1 MSKLS
6 CVLGGSQPF
15 SSTSTN
21 LLGTRSGSY
30 KTCLAAG
37 KTSGQVFPRARA
49 GVQLW
54 SLSPVPQAG
63 KALPCLS
70 HAVLQSGAD
79 YGFLVSQNTKL
90 LSALEDL
97 RHRCS
102 SLAEENSLLR
112 RSCFPQTEEKVK
124 HLKRKNAELAVI
136 AKRLEERARKL
147 QEANLKV
154 VTAPVPLKGSSLELC
169 KKAFACQR
177 AKDLTEQ
184 ASALLAKDKQIEA
197 LQQECRELQ
206 AKLTAGKELSR
217 GMSNVSSSS
226 IFVKTGFHNQ
236 ILYICMDMQDDP
248 RCLNVIEFDRLLRES
263 QREVLRLQR
272 QIALKNFKECLRS
285 SKTSSGDTLPGAAAH
300 MGAPVPT
307 LNTCVKGSP
316 LPKEAGLGDP
326 ALGGEAH
333 RKETEYVS
341 DVVCTRCGSHPPQT
355 GAVLVSKMS
364 SSSARSH
371 RARGTLLAA
380 HCSTGMLSHGRGSV
394 PIIFPGTGL
403 LCCTFQPMKPGNPHL
418 LKTRIFGVYVSSDTG
433 SQGAGPVSR
442 RAALRSGARPGVFP
456 APAARPGPARPP
468 LGGRSGTARQ
478 IRAASGR
485 RLPAGGPRS
494 RQVEPGVQ
502 LLGPASEGHENFPP
516 KNAVTD
522 QESSQQIQQLEF
534 ELKKKRK
541 KCENLEHEV
550 RKKHKR
556 CKELEIQLQEVQSE
570 NARLAEENLQLNEK
584 AGWAGQV
591 KSENADLK
599 LQVVLVTKERDSVI
613 QTNQGLQTKLEN
625 LEQVLKHMRNV
636 AERRQQLEVEHKE
649 ALLVLQEK
657 QEEVRRLQQAQA
669 EAKREHEGAVQLLEA
684 RIKDLEDQCRSQTE
698 QFSLLSE
705 ELKQFRLQTGK
716 IDLLTSTLVTSELPL
731 ALCSS
736 TPQPCWEK
744 ESTVPG
750 LLTHQSTKKV
760 QNGETESEL
769 SQRVPDATVGSPAA
783 ATSSQK
789 QAKKVESQS
798 NSSKSES
805 MQNSPKSCPT
815 PEVDTASEVEEL
827 DVDSISLMP
836 EPGSQG
842 PAKIQVFLARYS
854 YNPFDGPNENPEAE
868 LPLTAGEYIYI
879 YGDMD
884 EDGFFEGELM
894 DGRRG
899 LVPSNFVER
908 VSDDDLM
915 TFLPSEL
922 NDLTHS
928 SYQEK
933 SFVSA
938 STSSGDKSDFSIEES
953 SISPLASRAEGDQ
966 EEPVSHT
973 AVPYPRKLTLIKQL
987 ARSIVVGWEPPLL
1000 PAGCPDIQSYN
1011 IYVDEEL
1018 RQNVKSGFQT
1028 KAVIEKLDL
1037 KTKAYR
1043 VSVQTVT
1050 EQGRSDKL
1058 RCTFFV
1064 GQDFCVAPSMPKV
1077 RSVTATSAEVMW
1089 LPCNSNYNHAVYLN
1103 GEECDITKPGVYWY
1117 TFRNLQ
1123 PSTQYVAKLE
1133 ARPLKTPWEE
1143 VPEGQEQNSAVIYF
1157 TTPLAG
1163 TPDAPLD
1170 VQVEAGP
1177 SPGILVI
1184 SWLPVTIDAEGSS
1197 NGVRVTGY
1205 AVYADGQKAIEVT
1218 SPTAGSVL
1226 VDLSQLQMFQVCR
1239 EVSVRTMSLYGE
1251 SVDSVP
1257 AQISSVL
1264 LRASHLSSPLDSAVS
1279 TTFTSRLPHGE
1290 PRGSLPARSPPTHQS
1305 AALLL
1310 RQKVP
1315 TASSDAKL
1323 TDLSSSHDSSAQ
1335 SLPEKASSPPHL
1347 SSPGAS
1353 LVQEGTSPQ
1362 GSDAA
1367 QDMKC
1372 LTVPPQQADSTV
1384 LPGEDAE
1391 PVPPKEAELQGLGEG
1406 TEVQME
1412 QHVTKAPEVESLS
1425 NSSLKIPMDTCHA
1438 CSVEE
1443 SSKSPSSE
1451 GEKEANEK
1459 HLSPEPLPS
1468 SSQAEGTEGT
1478 FRDAN
1483 TGSSCQEFLR
1493 VSSGKEVMKEMS
1505 RVKRE
1510 QEEKMSEMGRR
1521 QLTLFA
1527 EHNRS
1532 SDLSDILEEEE
1543 EDELSSEA
1551 LEEKKWDQRAPC
1563 YRENGEKMDL
1573 CDTDSDEEI
1582 LERILELP
1590 LQMNHSKKLFSI
1602 PEVTEDEDED
1612 EDVKCVTEEKVD
1624 SQDSLETLTFHSGA
1638 TEKPLNI
1645 KEPFRKADGS
1655 NTSTDL
1661 SAQTL
1666 WKEHGV
1672 KESRGD
1678 ADHVNPAFVQLAW
1691 SQKKTNWNQ
1700 ENDLMS
1706 GPGASPAWSKRKGN
1720 NYREKIRSR
1729 PEMGRKRQN
1738 NLMEHCSRLLG
1749 NCSQMGGGLYRAP
1762 SLREELNIVSSAG
1775 GKEEFDMYSR
1785 ARQGTL
1791 QKKHVKAMVSGFAE
1805 PTVRAR
1811 HCSSQRNLEI
1821 DIEYDSEDDQ
1831 DSTCASPP
1839 ESRLWP
1845 ERSQSRQGDWSDCSS
1860 QSEVAHIDGRRDLTR
1875 LEMMEEQSMEWAG
1888 SPSWHLQ
1895 SFCREKEAL
1904 RCESSSEEQGW
1915 ELDCKSPGWRR
1926 RLEHPLKGIHST
1938 SLHKRTSGS
1947 KDPRGQELPGTARQP
1962 PSRRGNRSIRRSQMQ
1977 KPFLSS
1983 PDPPRS
1989 TTSETSV
1996 KDDGIRIFV
2005 ALFDYDPVSMSP
2017 NPDAAEEELPFKEG
2031 QILKVSGDKD
2041 ADGFY
2046 RGECAGREGYIPCN
2060 MVSEVQVENNE
2071 IKKQLLKQGF
2081 LPGNTPLESI
2091 GNGTFSPPPR
2101 RQTVPPPKPRRS
2113 KKGLDKQE
2121 EYKSHPGQKHKDFEA
2136 ELLTPRSMVAVFDY
2150 NPKESS
2156 PNADVEAELTF
2167 SAGDVITVFG
2177 SMDDDGFYYG
2187 ELNQQ
2192 RGLVPSNFLEAVTSD
2207 GGMVEEPH
2215 SKDKE
2220 TFPLSAESQLN
2231 LHGSVDQSDSSPT
2244 PPPPPPSCLVM
2255 GEQCPEQASLAVLKC
2270 SDVPGQSKKKRGFFF
2285 KGKKL
2290 FKKLGTSKKN

>member
-1 MSKLS
+1 MDPEPPQTGHAVPVASASPDVAL
-6 CVLGGSQPF
+6 LTDTREGAGGGGDSAPRVAPGRERDDAPRPPEDSPSPDPQLVRP
-15 SSTSTN
+15 
-21 LLGTRSGSY
+21 
-30 KTCLAAG
+30 
-37 KTSGQVFPRARA
+37 PRAMEGLGRERPD
-49 GVQLW
+49 G
-54 SLSPVPQAG
+54 PP
-63 KALPCLS
+63 
-70 HAVLQSGAD
+70 QSGAD
-79 YGFLVSQNTKL
+79 YSFLVSQNMKL

-102 SLAEENSLLR
+102 SLTEENSLLR
-112 RSCFPQTEEKVK
+112 RSCFPETEEKVK

-169 KKAFACQR
+169 KKAFARQR

-206 AKLTAGKELSR
+206 AKLIAGK
-217 GMSNVSSSS
+217 G
-226 IFVKTGFHNQ
+226 
-236 ILYICMDMQDDP
+236 DP
-248 RCLNVIEFDRLLRES
+248 RCLNVVEFDRLLRES
-263 QREVLRLQR
+263 QKEVLRLQR
-272 QIALKNFKECLRS
+272 QIALKNFKECLRP
-285 SKTSSGDTLPGAAAH
+285 SKGSSGGSLPSAASCPGPA
-300 MGAPVPT
+300 
-307 LNTCVKGSP
+307 LNACSKDSP
-316 LPKEAGLGDP
+316 AAKEVCSGGP
-326 ALGGEAH
+326 ALGGAAH
-333 RKETEYVS
+333 GKVRQAGQQPDSLATSLLDSLLLAGNLSE
-341 DVVCTRCGSHPPQT
+341 C
-355 GAVLVSKMS
+355 MS
-364 SSSARSH
+364 SRW
-371 RARGTLLAA
+371 RAGFQTP
-380 HCSTGMLSHGRGSV
+380 GEGSV
-394 PIIFPGTGL
+394 A
-403 LCCTFQPMKPGNPHL
+403 
-418 LKTRIFGVYVSSDTG
+418 S
-433 SQGAGPVSR
+433 
-442 RAALRSGARPGVFP
+442 RSGVRRWRRKARLPPGA
-456 APAARPGPARPP
+456 APSPARPP
-468 LGGRSGTARQ
+468 CPQPGPPVTALGLPQRPRCEAGPRLACPIPACPAPPRPQCSGPA
-478 IRAASGR
+478 IPAAPPPPASR
-485 RLPAGGPRS
+485 TPAGK
-494 RQVEPGVQ
+494 VEPGV
-502 LLGPASEGHENFPP
+502 LPLGPALEGHENFPP
-516 KNAVTD
+516 KNAVAD

-591 KSENADLK
+591 ESENADLK

-613 QTNQGLQTKLEN
+613 QRNQGLQTKLEN
-625 LEQVLKHMRNV
+625 LEQVLKHMRDV
-636 AERRQQLEVEHKE
+636 AERRQLLEAEHKE

-669 EAKREHEGAVQLLEA
+669 EAKREHEGAVQLLESTLDCMQA
-684 RIKDLEDQCRSQTE
+684 RVKDLEDQCRSQTE
-698 QFSLLSE
+698 QFSLLSQ

-736 TPQPCWEK
+736 TPQPHWEK
-744 ESTVPG
+744 DSPG
-750 LLTHQSTKKV
+750 PALLAHQSIKKV
-760 QNGETESEL
+760 HNEETNESES
-769 SQRVPDATVGSPAA
+769 SQRVPEAAVGSPVSTA
-783 ATSSQK
+783 SSQK
-789 QAKKVESQS
+789 QAKKAESQS
-798 NSSKSES
+798 SSSKSES
-805 MQNSPKSCPT
+805 MQNSSKSCPT
-815 PEVDTASEVEEL
+815 PEVDTASEMEEL

-836 EPGSQG
+836 DPGSQG
-842 PAKIQVFLARYS
+842 PAKLQVFLARYS

-908 VSDDDLM
+908 VSDDDLV
-915 TFLPSEL
+915 TVLPSEL

-953 SISPLASRAEGDQ
+953 SISPLVSRAEGDQ
-966 EEPVSHT
+966 EERVSHT

-987 ARSIVVGWEPPLL
+987 ARSIVVGWEPPLM

-1043 VSVQTVT
+1043 VSVQSVT
-1050 EQGRSDKL
+1050 EKGSSDKL
-1058 RCTFFV
+1058 RCTFYV
-1064 GQDFCVAPSMPKV
+1064 GQDLCVAPTMLKV
-1077 RSVTATSAEVMW
+1077 RNVTATSAEVTW

-1117 TFRNLQ
+1117 TFCNLQ
-1123 PSTQYVAKLE
+1123 PNTQYVAKLE
-1133 ARPLKTPWEE
+1133 ARPLKTLWEE
-1143 VPEGQEQNSAVIYF
+1143 VSEGQEQNSAVIHF

-1170 VQVEAGP
+1170 VQVEVGP

-1264 LRASHLSSPLDSAVS
+1264 LRASHRSSPSDSAVS
-1279 TTFTSRLPHGE
+1279 TTLTSRLPCGE
-1290 PRGSLPARSPPTHQS
+1290 SRGSLPARSPPTHQT

-1315 TASSDAKL
+1315 TDSSDAKL
-1323 TDLSSSHDSSAQ
+1323 TDLSSSHDGSAQ
-1335 SLPEKASSPPHL
+1335 SLPEKASLVLQLSP
-1347 SSPGAS
+1347 SSAS
-1353 LVQEGTSPQ
+1353 LVHTSGTSLQ
-1362 GSDAA
+1362 GSDTA
-1367 QDMKC
+1367 QDKKC
-1372 LTVPPQQADSTV
+1372 LTVSPQQASSTK
-1384 LPGEDAE
+1384 LLGEGTE
-1391 PVPPKEAELQGLGEG
+1391 PVSSREAELKSLGEG
-1406 TEVQME
+1406 TEVLME
-1412 QHVTKAPEVESLS
+1412 QNVNKMPELESPT
-1425 NSSLKIPMDTCHA
+1425 NASLMIRMETCHT
-1438 CSVEE
+1438 CTVEE
-1443 SSKSPSSE
+1443 SPKSPSAE
-1451 GEKEANEK
+1451 RETEAKEKN
-1459 HLSPEPLPS
+1459 LSPEPLPS
-1468 SSQAEGTEGT
+1468 PSQAEEMEGT
-1478 FRDAN
+1478 SRDASVG
-1483 TGSSCQEFLR
+1483 GSSCQEFLR
-1493 VSSGKEVMKEMS
+1493 LSPSKEVMKEMS

-1510 QEEKMSEMGRR
+1510 QEEKMSEIGRR
-1521 QLTLFA
+1521 QLTLFT

-1543 EDELSSEA
+1543 EDELSSET
-1551 LEEKKWDQRAPC
+1551 LDEKKWDPREPC

-1590 LQMNHSKKLFSI
+1590 LQKNHSKKLFSI

-1612 EDVKCVTEEKVD
+1612 EDEKCVTEEKENP
-1624 SQDSLETLTFHSGA
+1624 QGSLEAPTYIAGRS
-1638 TEKPLNI
+1638 EKPLSTQD
-1645 KEPFRKADGS
+1645 PFPKADGS
-1655 NTSTDL
+1655 DSSPDL
-1661 SAQTL
+1661 SAQTP
-1666 WKEHGV
+1666 WEEQTAKG
-1672 KESRGD
+1672 SRGG
-1678 ADHVNPAFVQLAW
+1678 ADHVSPSW
-1691 SQKKTNWNQ
+1691 SQKRTNWNWGYQ
-1700 ENDLMS
+1700 ENDLKS
-1706 GPGASPAWSKRKGN
+1706 GSGTSPTRSKKGN
-1720 NYREKIRSR
+1720 NYREKIRGR

-1738 NLMEHCSRLLG
+1738 DFTEHCSRLLG

-1762 SLREELNIVSSAG
+1762 SLREELNIVSSSA
-1775 GKEEFDMYSR
+1775 GKEGFDAYTR
-1785 ARQGTL
+1785 ARQSASRRNHGKT
-1791 QKKHVKAMVSGFAE
+1791 MVSGFAE
-1805 PTVRAR
+1805 PAGMAA
-1811 HCSSQRNLEI
+1811 HCSSSRSLEI

-1831 DSTCASPP
+1831 DSTCSSPP

-1845 ERSQSRQGDWSDCSS
+1845 ERAQNCQGEWSDCSS
-1860 QSEVAHIDGRRDLTR
+1860 QSEVFHTGGRRNLTR
-1875 LEMMEEQSMEWAG
+1875 LERVEEQGMEWAG
-1888 SPSWHLQ
+1888 SPSRRLQ
-1895 SFCREKEAL
+1895 SFCQEKEAL

-1915 ELDCKSPGWRR
+1915 EQDCKSPGWRR
-1926 RLEHPLKGIHST
+1926 RLEHPWKGIRST
-1938 SLHKRTSGS
+1938 SLHKRASGN
-1947 KDPRGQELPGTARQP
+1947 KDPRGQELPGSAAWQT
-1962 PSRRGNRSIRRSQMQ
+1962 PSRRGNRSLQRSQMQ
-1977 KPFLSS
+1977 KPSLSS
-1983 PDPPRS
+1983 PGPPRS
-1989 TTSETSV
+1989 SASETTV
-1996 KDDGIRIFV
+1996 EDDGIRIFV

-2031 QILKVSGDKD
+2031 QILKVCGDKD

-2071 IKKQLLKQGF
+2071 IKMQLLKQGF
-2081 LPGNTPLESI
+2081 LPADPPTESI
-2091 GNGTFSPPPR
+2091 E
-2101 RQTVPPPKPRRS
+2101 
-2113 KKGLDKQE
+2113 LDKQE
-2121 EYKSHPGQKHKDFEA
+2121 KYKSHPGQKHQDFEA

-2156 PNADVEAELTF
+2156 PNADAEAELTF
-2167 SAGDVITVFG
+2167 SAGDIITVFG

-2207 GGMVEEPH
+2207 GDVVEELH
-2215 SKDKE
+2215 SKDKD
-2220 TFPLSAESQLN
+2220 TFLLSAESQR
-2231 LHGSVDQSDSSPT
+2231 
-2244 PPPPPPSCLVM
+2244 M
-2255 GEQCPEQASLAVLKC
+2255 R
-2270 SDVPGQSKKKRGFFF
+2270 KRRVQ
-2285 KGKKL
+2285 
-2290 FKKLGTSKKN
+2290 

>member
-1 MSKLS
+1 
-6 CVLGGSQPF
+6 
-15 SSTSTN
+15 
-21 LLGTRSGSY
+21 
-30 KTCLAAG
+30 
-37 KTSGQVFPRARA
+37 
-49 GVQLW
+49 
-54 SLSPVPQAG
+54 
-63 KALPCLS
+63 
-70 HAVLQSGAD
+70 
-79 YGFLVSQNTKL
+79 NTKL

-147 QEANLKV
+147 QEANLRV

-169 KKAFACQR
+169 KKAFARQR

-206 AKLTAGKELSR
+206 AKLIAGK
-217 GMSNVSSSS
+217 
-226 IFVKTGFHNQ
+226 
-236 ILYICMDMQDDP
+236 DDP

-285 SKTSSGDTLPGAAAH
+285 SKISSGGTLPSAAARL
-300 MGAPVPT
+300 GPPVPM
-307 LNTCVKGSP
+307 LNTCIKGSP
-316 LPKEAGLGDP
+316 LPKEARLGDP

-333 RKETEYVS
+333 RE
-341 DVVCTRCGSHPPQT
+341 
-355 GAVLVSKMS
+355 
-364 SSSARSH
+364 
-371 RARGTLLAA
+371 
-380 HCSTGMLSHGRGSV
+380 
-394 PIIFPGTGL
+394 
-403 LCCTFQPMKPGNPHL
+403 
-418 LKTRIFGVYVSSDTG
+418 
-433 SQGAGPVSR
+433 
-442 RAALRSGARPGVFP
+442 
-456 APAARPGPARPP
+456 
-468 LGGRSGTARQ
+468 
-478 IRAASGR
+478 
-485 RLPAGGPRS
+485 
-494 RQVEPGVQ
+494 
-502 LLGPASEGHENFPP
+502 
-516 KNAVTD
+516 
-522 QESSQQIQQLEF
+522 EF

-591 KSENADLK
+591 ESENADLK
-599 LQVVLVTKERDSVI
+599 LQVVLVTEERDSVI

-669 EAKREHEGAVQLLEA
+669 EAKREHEGAVQLLESTLDCMQA
-684 RIKDLEDQCRSQTE
+684 RVKDLEDQCRSQTE
-698 QFSLLSE
+698 QFSLLSQ

-736 TPQPCWEK
+736 TPQPHWEK
-744 ESTVPG
+744 ETDE
-750 LLTHQSTKKV
+750 L
-760 QNGETESEL
+760 ES
-769 SQRVPDATVGSPAA
+769 SQRAPDATLGSPVA

-815 PEVDTASEVEEL
+815 PEVDTASEMEEL

-842 PAKIQVFLARYS
+842 PAKLQVFLARYS

-953 SISPLASRAEGDQ
+953 SISPLASRADGDQ

-1037 KTKAYR
+1037 KAKAYR
-1043 VSVQTVT
+1043 VSVQSVT
-1050 EQGRSDKL
+1050 EQGSSDKL

-1064 GQDFCVAPSMPKV
+1064 GQDSCVAPTMLKV

-1143 VPEGQEQNSAVIYF
+1143 VPEGQEQNSAVIHF

-1264 LRASHLSSPLDSAVS
+1264 MRASHRSSPSDSAVS
-1279 TTFTSRLPHGE
+1279 TTFTPRLLRGE
-1290 PRGSLPARSPPTHQS
+1290 PRGSLTACSPPTHQT

-1310 RQKVP
+1310 GQKVP
-1315 TASSDAKL
+1315 TDSSDAKL
-1323 TDLSSSHDSSAQ
+1323 TDLSSSHDGSAR
-1335 SLPEKASSPPHL
+1335 SLPEKASLLPHL
-1347 SSPGAS
+1347 SSPSAS
-1353 LVQEGTSPQ
+1353 LVQVLGTSPQ

-1367 QDMKC
+1367 RDKKC
-1372 LTVPPQQADSTV
+1372 LTVPPQQAGSTV
-1384 LPGEDAE
+1384 LPGEGME
-1391 PVPPKEAELQGLGEG
+1391 PVPSREAELQGLGKG
-1406 TEVQME
+1406 TEVQ
-1412 QHVTKAPEVESLS
+1412 
-1425 NSSLKIPMDTCHA
+1425 
-1438 CSVEE
+1438 
-1443 SSKSPSSE
+1443 
-1451 GEKEANEK
+1451 
-1459 HLSPEPLPS
+1459 
-1468 SSQAEGTEGT
+1468 
-1478 FRDAN
+1478 
-1483 TGSSCQEFLR
+1483 
-1493 VSSGKEVMKEMS
+1493 
-1505 RVKRE
+1505 

-1551 LEEKKWDQRAPC
+1551 LEEKNWDQREPC
-1563 YRENGEKMDL
+1563 YQENGEKMDL

-1590 LQMNHSKKLFSI
+1590 LQKNHSKKLFSI

-1612 EDVKCVTEEKVD
+1612 EDEKCVMEEKAD
-1624 SQDSLETLTFHSGA
+1624 PQDSLEKLTYHSGR

-1645 KEPFRKADGS
+1645 KEPFLKADGS
-1655 NTSTDL
+1655 NTSMDL
-1661 SAQTL
+1661 PS
-1666 WKEHGV
+1666 
-1672 KESRGD
+1672 
-1678 ADHVNPAFVQLAW
+1678 
-1691 SQKKTNWNQ
+1691 
-1700 ENDLMS
+1700 
-1706 GPGASPAWSKRKGN
+1706 WSKKKGN

-1738 NLMEHCSRLLG
+1738 DLTEHCSRLLG
-1749 NCSQMGGGLYRAP
+1749 NCSQMGGRLYRAP

-1775 GKEEFDMYSR
+1775 GKEGFDMYSR
-1785 ARQGTL
+1785 AREGTL
-1791 QKKHVKAMVSGFAE
+1791 RKNHMKAVVSGFAE
-1805 PTVRAR
+1805 PAVMAT
-1811 HCSSQRNLEI
+1811 HYSSPRSLEI

-1845 ERSQSRQGDWSDCSS
+1845 ERSQSCQEDWSDCSS
-1860 QSEVAHIDGRRDLTR
+1860 QSEAAHMDGRRDLTR
-1875 LEMMEEQSMEWAG
+1875 LEMMEEQGMEWAG
-1888 SPSWHLQ
+1888 SLSRHLRF
-1895 SFCREKEAL
+1895 FCQEKEAL
-1904 RCESSSEEQGW
+1904 
-1915 ELDCKSPGWRR
+1915 
-1926 RLEHPLKGIHST
+1926 
-1938 SLHKRTSGS
+1938 
-1947 KDPRGQELPGTARQP
+1947 RGQELPGTAAWQAP
-1962 PSRRGNRSIRRSQMQ
+1962 GRRGNKSVRRSQMQ
-1977 KPFLSS
+1977 KPLLSS
-1983 PDPPRS
+1983 PGPPRS

-2031 QILKVSGDKD
+2031 QILKVCGDKD

-2081 LPGNTPLESI
+2081 LPADTPMESI

-2113 KKGLDKQE
+2113 KKAQDILF
-2121 EYKSHPGQKHKDFEA
+2121 YFCPAGQKHKDFEA

-2156 PNADVEAELTF
+2156 PNADVE
-2167 SAGDVITVFG
+2167 
-2177 SMDDDGFYYG
+2177 
-2187 ELNQQ
+2187 
-2192 RGLVPSNFLEAVTSD
+2192 
-2207 GGMVEEPH
+2207 
-2215 SKDKE
+2215 
-2220 TFPLSAESQLN
+2220 
-2231 LHGSVDQSDSSPT
+2231 
-2244 PPPPPPSCLVM
+2244 
-2255 GEQCPEQASLAVLKC
+2255 
-2270 SDVPGQSKKKRGFFF
+2270 
-2285 KGKKL
+2285 
-2290 FKKLGTSKKN
+2290 

>member
-1 MSKLS
+1 LER
-6 CVLGGSQPF
+6 
-15 SSTSTN
+15 TSHRQVAAYRNRQITN
-21 LLGTRSGSY
+21 KRGL
-30 KTCLAAG
+30 
-37 KTSGQVFPRARA
+37 RANRINRKKREICFA
-49 GVQLW
+49 NIIK
-54 SLSPVPQAG
+54 SFA
-63 KALPCLS
+63 
-70 HAVLQSGAD
+70 
-79 YGFLVSQNTKL
+79 
-90 LSALEDL
+90 
-97 RHRCS
+97 
-102 SLAEENSLLR
+102 R

-206 AKLTAGKELSR
+206 AKLIAGK
-217 GMSNVSSSS
+217 
-226 IFVKTGFHNQ
+226 
-236 ILYICMDMQDDP
+236 DDP

-285 SKTSSGDTLPGAAAH
+285 SKISSDSALPSTATRLGPPIP
-300 MGAPVPT
+300 M
-307 LNTCVKGSP
+307 LNTCIKSSP
-316 LPKEAGLGDP
+316 LAKE
-326 ALGGEAH
+326 
-333 RKETEYVS
+333 
-341 DVVCTRCGSHPPQT
+341 
-355 GAVLVSKMS
+355 
-364 SSSARSH
+364 
-371 RARGTLLAA
+371 
-380 HCSTGMLSHGRGSV
+380 
-394 PIIFPGTGL
+394 
-403 LCCTFQPMKPGNPHL
+403 
-418 LKTRIFGVYVSSDTG
+418 
-433 SQGAGPVSR
+433 
-442 RAALRSGARPGVFP
+442 
-456 APAARPGPARPP
+456 
-468 LGGRSGTARQ
+468 
-478 IRAASGR
+478 
-485 RLPAGGPRS
+485 
-494 RQVEPGVQ
+494 
-502 LLGPASEGHENFPP
+502 
-516 KNAVTD
+516 
-522 QESSQQIQQLEF
+522 EF

-556 CKELEIQLQEVQSE
+556 CQELVSILVAYCCEHNGKEEVE
-570 NARLAEENLQLNEK
+570 
-584 AGWAGQV
+584 
-591 KSENADLK
+591 SENADLR

-684 RIKDLEDQCRSQTE
+684 RVKDLEDQCRSQTE
-698 QFSLLSE
+698 QFSLLSQ

-736 TPQPCWEK
+736 TPQPHWEK
-744 ESTVPG
+744 ETDE
-750 LLTHQSTKKV
+750 L
-760 QNGETESEL
+760 ES
-769 SQRVPDATVGSPAA
+769 SQWAPDATLGSPVA
-783 ATSSQK
+783 ATGSQK

-815 PEVDTASEVEEL
+815 PEVDTASEMEEL

-842 PAKIQVFLARYS
+842 PAKLQVFLARYS

-987 ARSIVVGWEPPLL
+987 ARSVVVGWEPPLL

-1043 VSVQTVT
+1043 VSVQSVT
-1050 EQGRSDKL
+1050 EQGSSDKL

-1064 GQDFCVAPSMPKV
+1064 GQDFCVAPTMLKV
-1077 RSVTATSAEVMW
+1077 QSVTATSAEVMW

-1143 VPEGQEQNSAVIYF
+1143 VPEPQEQNSAVIHF

-1205 AVYADGQKAIEVT
+1205 AVYADGQKVIEVT

-1264 LRASHLSSPLDSAVS
+1264 LRASHYSSPSDSAVS
-1279 TTFTSRLPHGE
+1279 TTFTSRLPRGE
-1290 PRGSLPARSPPTHQS
+1290 PRGSLPGRSPPTHQM
-1305 AALLL
+1305 A
-1310 RQKVP
+1310 
-1315 TASSDAKL
+1315 
-1323 TDLSSSHDSSAQ
+1323 
-1335 SLPEKASSPPHL
+1335 
-1347 SSPGAS
+1347 
-1353 LVQEGTSPQ
+1353 
-1362 GSDAA
+1362 
-1367 QDMKC
+1367 
-1372 LTVPPQQADSTV
+1372 
-1384 LPGEDAE
+1384 
-1391 PVPPKEAELQGLGEG
+1391 
-1406 TEVQME
+1406 
-1412 QHVTKAPEVESLS
+1412 
-1425 NSSLKIPMDTCHA
+1425 
-1438 CSVEE
+1438 
-1443 SSKSPSSE
+1443 
-1451 GEKEANEK
+1451 
-1459 HLSPEPLPS
+1459 
-1468 SSQAEGTEGT
+1468 
-1478 FRDAN
+1478 
-1483 TGSSCQEFLR
+1483 
-1493 VSSGKEVMKEMS
+1493 
-1505 RVKRE
+1505 
-1510 QEEKMSEMGRR
+1510 QEEKTSEMGRR

-1543 EDELSSEA
+1543 EDELSSEV
-1551 LEEKKWDQRAPC
+1551 LEEKKWDQRESC

-1590 LQMNHSKKLFSI
+1590 LQKNHSKKLFSI

-1612 EDVKCVTEEKVD
+1612 EDEKCVTEEKAD
-1624 SQDSLETLTFHSGA
+1624 PQDSLETLTYHSGR
-1638 TEKPLNI
+1638 TEKPLDI
-1645 KEPFRKADGS
+1645 KEPFLKADGS

-1666 WKEHGV
+1666 QEEHGV

-1678 ADHVNPAFVQLAW
+1678 
-1691 SQKKTNWNQ
+1691 
-1700 ENDLMS
+1700 
-1706 GPGASPAWSKRKGN
+1706 
-1720 NYREKIRSR
+1720 

-1738 NLMEHCSRLLG
+1738 DLTEHCSRLLG

-1762 SLREELNIVSSAG
+1762 SLREELNVVSSAG
-1775 GKEEFDMYSR
+1775 SKEGFDMYSR
-1785 ARQGTL
+1785 ARQGAL
-1791 QKKHVKAMVSGFAE
+1791 RKNHMKAVVSGFAQ
-1805 PTVRAR
+1805 PAVMSTR
-1811 HCSSQRNLEI
+1811 CSSPRSLEI

-1845 ERSQSRQGDWSDCSS
+1845 ERSQSCQGDWTLFTR
-1860 QSEVAHIDGRRDLTR
+1860 VGRQRLLLT
-1875 LEMMEEQSMEWAG
+1875 LW
-1888 SPSWHLQ
+1888 WFLLQ
-1895 SFCREKEAL
+1895 A
-1904 RCESSSEEQGW
+1904 
-1915 ELDCKSPGWRR
+1915 
-1926 RLEHPLKGIHST
+1926 
-1938 SLHKRTSGS
+1938 SGN
-1947 KDPRGQELPGTARQP
+1947 KDPRGQELSGAAAWQA
-1962 PSRRGNRSIRRSQMQ
+1962 PSRRGKKSVRRNQMQ
-1977 KPFLSS
+1977 KPLLSS
-1983 PDPPRS
+1983 PGEWARGRELGS
-1989 TTSETSV
+1989 RREGGCWKWQGGGYTASETSV
-1996 KDDGIRIFV
+1996 EDDGIRVFV

-2031 QILKVSGDKD
+2031 QILKVCGDKD

-2081 LPGNTPLESI
+2081 LPADTPMESI
-2091 GNGTFSPPPR
+2091 GTNGEGVAVIWDFVLELPAQDILVYFCPA
-2101 RQTVPPPKPRRS
+2101 
-2113 KKGLDKQE
+2113 
-2121 EYKSHPGQKHKDFEA
+2121 GQKHKDVEA

-2167 SAGDVITVFG
+2167 SAGDIITVFG
-2177 SMDDDGFYYG
+2177 SMDDDGFYYVSTG
-2187 ELNQQ
+2187 VGNVLW
-2192 RGLVPSNFLEAVTSD
+2192 
-2207 GGMVEEPH
+2207 
-2215 SKDKE
+2215 
-2220 TFPLSAESQLN
+2220 
-2231 LHGSVDQSDSSPT
+2231 LHLKSLDSI
-2244 PPPPPPSCLVM
+2244 
-2255 GEQCPEQASLAVLKC
+2255 
-2270 SDVPGQSKKKRGFFF
+2270 
-2285 KGKKL
+2285 
-2290 FKKLGTSKKN
+2290 

>member
-1 MSKLS
+1 
-6 CVLGGSQPF
+6 
-15 SSTSTN
+15 
-21 LLGTRSGSY
+21 
-30 KTCLAAG
+30 
-37 KTSGQVFPRARA
+37 
-49 GVQLW
+49 
-54 SLSPVPQAG
+54 
-63 KALPCLS
+63 
-70 HAVLQSGAD
+70 QSGAD
-79 YGFLVSQNTKL
+79 YSFLVSQNTKL

-154 VTAPVPLKGSSLELC
+154 VTAPMPLKGSSLELC
-169 KKAFACQR
+169 KKAFARQR

-206 AKLTAGKELSR
+206 AKLLAGK
-217 GMSNVSSSS
+217 
-226 IFVKTGFHNQ
+226 
-236 ILYICMDMQDDP
+236 DDP
-248 RCLNVIEFDRLLRES
+248 SCLKVIEFDHLLRES

-285 SKTSSGDTLPGAAAH
+285 SKMSA
-300 MGAPVPT
+300 
-307 LNTCVKGSP
+307 GSAMP
-316 LPKEAGLGDP
+316 
-326 ALGGEAH
+326 
-333 RKETEYVS
+333 
-341 DVVCTRCGSHPPQT
+341 
-355 GAVLVSKMS
+355 
-364 SSSARSH
+364 SA
-371 RARGTLLAA
+371 
-380 HCSTGMLSHGRGSV
+380 
-394 PIIFPGTGL
+394 
-403 LCCTFQPMKPGNPHL
+403 
-418 LKTRIFGVYVSSDTG
+418 
-433 SQGAGPVSR
+433 
-442 RAALRSGARPGVFP
+442 
-456 APAARPGPARPP
+456 AARPGPINSC
-468 LGGRSGTARQ
+468 LK
-478 IRAASGR
+478 
-485 RLPAGGPRS
+485 
-494 RQVEPGVQ
+494 GVQ
-502 LLGPASEGHENFPP
+502 ALGPASEGHENFPP
-516 KNAVTD
+516 KNAVTN
-522 QESSQQIQQLEF
+522 QESSKQIQQLEV

-570 NARLAEENLQLNEK
+570 NARLAEENLQLNQK

-591 KSENADLK
+591 ESENADLK

-669 EAKREHEGAVQLLEA
+669 EARREHEGAVQLLESTLDCMQA
-684 RIKDLEDQCRSQTE
+684 RVKDLEDQCRSQTE
-698 QFSLLSE
+698 QFSLLSQ
-705 ELKQFRLQTGK
+705 ELQQFRLQTGK

-736 TPQPCWEK
+736 ASQPRWENA
-744 ESTVPG
+744 VPG
-750 LLTHQSTKKV
+750 LLPDQSTKKV
-760 QNGETESEL
+760 HNEGSDELEL
-769 SQRVPDATVGSPAA
+769 SQRGPNTTVGSPAA
-783 ATSSQK
+783 PTSAQK
-789 QAKKVESQS
+789 HPKKGESQS
-798 NSSKSES
+798 SSSKSES

-842 PAKIQVFLARYS
+842 PAKLQVFLARYS

-915 TFLPSEL
+915 MFLPPEL

-933 SFVSA
+933 SLVST
-938 STSSGDKSDFSIEES
+938 STSSGDKSEFSIEES

-1018 RQNVKSGFQT
+1018 RQNVKSGLQT

-1037 KTKAYR
+1037 HSRAYR

-1050 EQGRSDKL
+1050 EHGSSDKL

-1064 GQDFCVAPSMPKV
+1064 GQDFGIAPTMLKV
-1077 RSVTATSAEVMW
+1077 RSITATSAEVTW
-1089 LPCNSNYNHAVYLN
+1089 LPCNSNYSHGVYLN
-1103 GEECDITKPGVYWY
+1103 GQECDVTKPGVYWY
-1117 TFRNLQ
+1117 TFCNLQ

-1133 ARPLKTPWEE
+1133 ARPMKTPWEE
-1143 VPEGQEQNSAVIYF
+1143 VPKGREQDSAVIHF

-1205 AVYADGQKAIEVT
+1205 AVYADGQKVIEVT

-1239 EVSVRTMSLYGE
+1239 EVSVRTMSQYGE

-1264 LRASHLSSPLDSAVS
+1264 LQSSHCTSPVC
-1279 TTFTSRLPHGE
+1279 TTVPSRLPRWA
-1290 PRGSLPARSPPTHQS
+1290 PRALLPTRSPQHTLCWFVS
-1305 AALLL
+1305 
-1310 RQKVP
+1310 
-1315 TASSDAKL
+1315 
-1323 TDLSSSHDSSAQ
+1323 
-1335 SLPEKASSPPHL
+1335 
-1347 SSPGAS
+1347 
-1353 LVQEGTSPQ
+1353 
-1362 GSDAA
+1362 
-1367 QDMKC
+1367 
-1372 LTVPPQQADSTV
+1372 
-1384 LPGEDAE
+1384 
-1391 PVPPKEAELQGLGEG
+1391 
-1406 TEVQME
+1406 QME
-1412 QHVTKAPEVESLS
+1412 QPRTKAPELGSPTDSGVKLQTE
-1425 NSSLKIPMDTCHA
+1425 TCHV
-1438 CSVEE
+1438 CSVQ
-1443 SSKSPSSE
+1443 
-1451 GEKEANEK
+1451 EAPKGRSADMEREAEK
-1459 HLSPEPLPS
+1459 HLSPEPPS
-1468 SSQAEGTEGT
+1468 SPSHAGGMEDT
-1478 FRDAN
+1478 FQDGN
-1483 TGSSCQEFLR
+1483 TSGSGCQDFLR
-1493 VSSGKEVMKEMS
+1493 LSPGKEVMKEMS

-1510 QEEKMSEMGRR
+1510 QEEKLSEMGRR
-1521 QLTLFA
+1521 QLALFT

-1551 LEEKKWDQRAPC
+1551 LEEKKWGQREPC
-1563 YRENGEKMDL
+1563 SQENGEKMDL

-1590 LQMNHSKKLFSI
+1590 LQKNHSKKLFSI

-1612 EDVKCVTEEKVD
+1612 EDEKAVTEEKTD
-1624 SQDSLETLTFHSGA
+1624 PQDSLETQTYHSGR
-1638 TEKPLNI
+1638 TEKPPNS
-1645 KEPFRKADGS
+1645 KELFLKEDGS
-1655 NTSTDL
+1655 NTSMDV
-1661 SAQTL
+1661 SAQTPQG
-1666 WKEHGV
+1666 EHGA
-1672 KESRGD
+1672 KESRAE
-1678 ADHVNPAFVQLAW
+1678 ADRANPAFGQLSC
-1691 SQKKTNWNQ
+1691 SQKKSHWNWGYQ
-1700 ENDLMS
+1700 ENDPKS
-1706 GPGASPAWSKRKGN
+1706 GSGTSPSWNKKKGN

-1729 PEMGRKRQN
+1729 PEISRKRQSD
-1738 NLMEHCSRLLG
+1738 LTEHCSRLLG
-1749 NCSQMGGGLYRAP
+1749 NCSQMGSGLYRAP
-1762 SLREELNIVSSAG
+1762 SLREELNVVSSAG
-1775 GKEEFDMYSR
+1775 GKEGLDLYSR
-1785 ARQGTL
+1785 AREGTL
-1791 QKKHVKAMVSGFAE
+1791 RKKAPRAVGSGGAE
-1805 PTVRAR
+1805 PAMIAT
-1811 HCSSQRNLEI
+1811 HCPSPRSLEI

-1831 DSTCASPP
+1831 DSTCASSL

-1845 ERSQSRQGDWSDCSS
+1845 ERSQSCQGDWSDYSS
-1860 QSEVAHIDGRRDLTR
+1860 HHKDSRG
-1875 LEMMEEQSMEWAG
+1875 LES
-1888 SPSWHLQ
+1888 
-1895 SFCREKEAL
+1895 
-1904 RCESSSEEQGW
+1904 
-1915 ELDCKSPGWRR
+1915 
-1926 RLEHPLKGIHST
+1926 
-1938 SLHKRTSGS
+1938 
-1947 KDPRGQELPGTARQP
+1947 PGTAAWQA
-1962 PSRRGNRSIRRSQMQ
+1962 PSRRRSRSERRSQMQ
-1977 KPFLSS
+1977 KPLLSS
-1983 PDPPRS
+1983 PGEQERGESAWPMQCWGKADVLSAMFPLCTGLPRS
-1989 TTSETSV
+1989 TAPESSG
-1996 KDDGIRIFV
+1996 KDDGIRVFV

-2031 QILKVSGDKD
+2031 QILKVWGDKD

-2060 MVSEVQVENNE
+2060 MVSEVPVESSE
-2071 IKKQLLKQGF
+2071 LKQQLLKQGF
-2081 LPGNTPLESI
+2081 LPADTESP

-2113 KKGLDKQE
+2113 KKGVQVSARIF
-2121 EYKSHPGQKHKDFEA
+2121 YFSPSGQKHKDIEA
-2136 ELLTPRSMVAVFDY
+2136 ELLTPRRMVAAFDY

-2156 PNADVEAELTF
+2156 PNTDVEAELTF

-2177 SMDDDGFYYG
+2177 SMDDDGFYY
-2187 ELNQQ
+2187 
-2192 RGLVPSNFLEAVTSD
+2192 
-2207 GGMVEEPH
+2207 
-2215 SKDKE
+2215 
-2220 TFPLSAESQLN
+2220 
-2231 LHGSVDQSDSSPT
+2231 
-2244 PPPPPPSCLVM
+2244 
-2255 GEQCPEQASLAVLKC
+2255 
-2270 SDVPGQSKKKRGFFF
+2270 
-2285 KGKKL
+2285 
-2290 FKKLGTSKKN
+2290 

>member
-1 MSKLS
+1 
-6 CVLGGSQPF
+6 
-15 SSTSTN
+15 
-21 LLGTRSGSY
+21 
-30 KTCLAAG
+30 
-37 KTSGQVFPRARA
+37 
-49 GVQLW
+49 
-54 SLSPVPQAG
+54 
-63 KALPCLS
+63 
-70 HAVLQSGAD
+70 AVLQGEAD
-79 YGFLVSQNTKL
+79 YSFLVGQNTKL
-90 LSALEDL
+90 LRALEDL

-169 KKAFACQR
+169 KKAFARQR

-206 AKLTAGKELSR
+206 AKLIAGK
-217 GMSNVSSSS
+217 
-226 IFVKTGFHNQ
+226 
-236 ILYICMDMQDDP
+236 DDP
-248 RCLNVIEFDRLLRES
+248 RCLNIIEFDRLLRES

-272 QIALKNFKECLRS
+272 QIALKNFKECLHS
-285 SKTSSGDTLPGAAAH
+285 SKISSGGTLPSAATRLGPPIP
-300 MGAPVPT
+300 MP
-307 LNTCVKGSP
+307 NTCIKSSP
-316 LPKEAGLGDP
+316 LPKEARSGDP

-333 RKETEYVS
+333 RE
-341 DVVCTRCGSHPPQT
+341 
-355 GAVLVSKMS
+355 
-364 SSSARSH
+364 
-371 RARGTLLAA
+371 
-380 HCSTGMLSHGRGSV
+380 
-394 PIIFPGTGL
+394 
-403 LCCTFQPMKPGNPHL
+403 
-418 LKTRIFGVYVSSDTG
+418 
-433 SQGAGPVSR
+433 
-442 RAALRSGARPGVFP
+442 
-456 APAARPGPARPP
+456 
-468 LGGRSGTARQ
+468 
-478 IRAASGR
+478 
-485 RLPAGGPRS
+485 
-494 RQVEPGVQ
+494 
-502 LLGPASEGHENFPP
+502 
-516 KNAVTD
+516 
-522 QESSQQIQQLEF
+522 EF

-556 CKELEIQLQEVQSE
+556 CKELEIKLQEVQSE
-570 NARLAEENLQLNEK
+570 NARLAEENLQLNKK

-591 KSENADLK
+591 ESENADLK

-649 ALLVLQEK
+649 ALLVLREK

-669 EAKREHEGAVQLLEA
+669 EAKREHEGAVQLLESTLDCMQA
-684 RIKDLEDQCRSQTE
+684 RVKDLEDQCRSQTE
-698 QFSLLSE
+698 QFSLLSQ
-705 ELKQFRLQTGK
+705 ELRQFRLQTGK
-716 IDLLTSTLVTSELPL
+716 IDLLTSTLVTAELPL

-736 TPQPCWEK
+736 TPQPKWEK
-744 ESTVPG
+744 ETNE
-750 LLTHQSTKKV
+750 L
-760 QNGETESEL
+760 ES
-769 SQRVPDATVGSPAA
+769 SQRAPDASVGSPVA

-789 QAKKVESQS
+789 QTKKVESQS

-815 PEVDTASEVEEL
+815 PEVDTASEMEEL

-842 PAKIQVFLARYS
+842 PAKLQVFLARYS

-868 LPLTAGEYIYI
+868 LPLTAGEYIYV

-987 ARSIVVGWEPPLL
+987 ARSVVVGWEPPLL
-1000 PAGCPDIQSYN
+1000 PAGCPDVQSYN

-1037 KTKAYR
+1037 QTKAYR

-1050 EQGRSDKL
+1050 EQGSSDKL

-1064 GQDFCVAPSMPKV
+1064 GQDFCVAPTMLKV
-1077 RSVTATSAEVMW
+1077 RSITATSAEVMW

-1103 GEECDITKPGVYWY
+1103 GEECDVTKPGVYWY
-1117 TFRNLQ
+1117 TFHNLQ

-1143 VPEGQEQNSAVIYF
+1143 VPEGQEQNSAVIHF

-1163 TPDAPLD
+1163 LPDAPLD

-1251 SVDSVP
+1251 SMDSVP

-1264 LRASHLSSPLDSAVS
+1264 LRTSRHSSPSDSAGS
-1279 TTFTSRLPHGE
+1279 TVFTSRLARE
-1290 PRGSLPARSPPTHQS
+1290 ESRGSLPARSPPTHQT

-1310 RQKVP
+1310 RQKIP
-1315 TASSDAKL
+1315 TDSSDAKL
-1323 TDLSSSHDSSAQ
+1323 TDLSSSHDGSARSQ
-1335 SLPEKASSPPHL
+1335 PEKASSPPHF
-1347 SSPGAS
+1347 SSPSAS
-1353 LVQEGTSPQ
+1353 LMQVLDFSPQ

-1367 QDMKC
+1367 RDKKC

-1384 LPGEDAE
+1384 LPGEGTE
-1391 PVPPKEAELQGLGEG
+1391 PGPSREAELQGLAGG
-1406 TEVQME
+1406 VEVQ
-1412 QHVTKAPEVESLS
+1412 
-1425 NSSLKIPMDTCHA
+1425 
-1438 CSVEE
+1438 
-1443 SSKSPSSE
+1443 
-1451 GEKEANEK
+1451 
-1459 HLSPEPLPS
+1459 
-1468 SSQAEGTEGT
+1468 
-1478 FRDAN
+1478 
-1483 TGSSCQEFLR
+1483 
-1493 VSSGKEVMKEMS
+1493 
-1505 RVKRE
+1505 
-1510 QEEKMSEMGRR
+1510 QEEKMSETGRR

-1551 LEEKKWDQRAPC
+1551 LEEKKCDQRELC
-1563 YRENGEKMDL
+1563 YQENGEKMDL

-1582 LERILELP
+1582 LERILDLP
-1590 LQMNHSKKLFSI
+1590 LQKNHSKKLFSI

-1612 EDVKCVTEEKVD
+1612 EDEKCVTEKKAD
-1624 SQDSLETLTFHSGA
+1624 PQDSLETLSCHSGR
-1638 TEKPLNI
+1638 TEKPLNA
-1645 KEPFRKADGS
+1645 KEPLLKADGS
-1655 NTSTDL
+1655 NTSMDL
-1661 SAQTL
+1661 PT
-1666 WKEHGV
+1666 
-1672 KESRGD
+1672 
-1678 ADHVNPAFVQLAW
+1678 
-1691 SQKKTNWNQ
+1691 
-1700 ENDLMS
+1700 
-1706 GPGASPAWSKRKGN
+1706 WSKKKGS

-1729 PEMGRKRQN
+1729 PEMSRKRQN
-1738 NLMEHCSRLLG
+1738 DLTEHCSRLLG
-1749 NCSQMGGGLYRAP
+1749 DCNQMGGGLYRAP
-1762 SLREELNIVSSAG
+1762 SLREELNVVSSTG
-1775 GKEEFDMYSR
+1775 GEEGFDMYSR

-1791 QKKHVKAMVSGFAE
+1791 RKNHMKVVSGFTE
-1805 PTVRAR
+1805 PAVMAT
-1811 HCSSQRNLEI
+1811 HCSSPRSLEI

-1831 DSTCASPP
+1831 DSTCTSPP

-1845 ERSQSRQGDWSDCSS
+1845 ERSQSCQGDWSDCSS
-1860 QSEVAHIDGRRDLTR
+1860 QSNIAHMDGRRDLTR
-1875 LEMMEEQSMEWAG
+1875 LEMVEEQGMEWAG
-1888 SPSWHLQ
+1888 SPSRRLRL
-1895 SFCREKEAL
+1895 FCQEKEAL

-1926 RLEHPLKGIHST
+1926 RLEHPSKGI
-1938 SLHKRTSGS
+1938 R
-1947 KDPRGQELPGTARQP
+1947 
-1962 PSRRGNRSIRRSQMQ
+1962 
-1977 KPFLSS
+1977 
-1983 PDPPRS
+1983 PPRS
-1989 TTSETSV
+1989 TASESSAQ
-1996 KDDGIRIFV
+1996 DHGIRVFV

-2031 QILKVSGDKD
+2031 QILKICGDKD

-2081 LPGNTPLESI
+2081 LPASTPVESI
-2091 GNGTFSPPPR
+2091 G
-2101 RQTVPPPKPRRS
+2101 
-2113 KKGLDKQE
+2113 
-2121 EYKSHPGQKHKDFEA
+2121 
-2136 ELLTPRSMVAVFDY
+2136 
-2150 NPKESS
+2150 
-2156 PNADVEAELTF
+2156 
-2167 SAGDVITVFG
+2167 
-2177 SMDDDGFYYG
+2177 
-2187 ELNQQ
+2187 
-2192 RGLVPSNFLEAVTSD
+2192 
-2207 GGMVEEPH
+2207 
-2215 SKDKE
+2215 
-2220 TFPLSAESQLN
+2220 
-2231 LHGSVDQSDSSPT
+2231 
-2244 PPPPPPSCLVM
+2244 
-2255 GEQCPEQASLAVLKC
+2255 
-2270 SDVPGQSKKKRGFFF
+2270 
-2285 KGKKL
+2285 
-2290 FKKLGTSKKN
+2290 

>member
-1 MSKLS
+1 MQEPERGVAGAEPPPTAAGDAVPAASA
-6 CVLGGSQPF
+6 CPA
-15 SSTSTN
+15 
-21 LLGTRSGSY
+21 LGTRKGVEGDGDGASCQLSPGPA
-30 KTCLAAG
+30 AAG
-37 KTSGQVFPRARA
+37 APQPQEESAGPLRDPPADPQRVRSPAELVRPLRAMDGLGRDRTDR
-49 GVQLW
+49 
-54 SLSPVPQAG
+54 PP
-63 KALPCLS
+63 
-70 HAVLQSGAD
+70 QSGAD

-169 KKAFACQR
+169 KKAFARQR

-206 AKLTAGKELSR
+206 AKLIAGK
-217 GMSNVSSSS
+217 
-226 IFVKTGFHNQ
+226 
-236 ILYICMDMQDDP
+236 DDP
-248 RCLNVIEFDRLLRES
+248 HCLNVIEFDRLLRES

-285 SKTSSGDTLPGAAAH
+285 SKISSGGASPSAAARL
-300 MGAPVPT
+300 GPPVPT
-307 LNTCVKGSP
+307 LDTCVKGSP
-316 LPKEAGLGDP
+316 LLKETRLGDP
-326 ALGGEAH
+326 ARAGEAH
-333 RKETEYVS
+333 RE
-341 DVVCTRCGSHPPQT
+341 
-355 GAVLVSKMS
+355 
-364 SSSARSH
+364 
-371 RARGTLLAA
+371 
-380 HCSTGMLSHGRGSV
+380 
-394 PIIFPGTGL
+394 
-403 LCCTFQPMKPGNPHL
+403 
-418 LKTRIFGVYVSSDTG
+418 
-433 SQGAGPVSR
+433 
-442 RAALRSGARPGVFP
+442 
-456 APAARPGPARPP
+456 
-468 LGGRSGTARQ
+468 
-478 IRAASGR
+478 
-485 RLPAGGPRS
+485 
-494 RQVEPGVQ
+494 VEPGVQ
-502 LLGPASEGHENFPP
+502 PLGPASEGHENFPP
-516 KNAVTD
+516 KNAITD

-570 NARLAEENLQLNEK
+570 NARLAEENLQLNER

-591 KSENADLK
+591 ESENADLK

-669 EAKREHEGAVQLLEA
+669 EAKREHEGAVQLLESTLDCMQA
-684 RIKDLEDQCRSQTE
+684 RVKDLEDQCRSQTE
-698 QFSLLSE
+698 QFSLLSQ

-716 IDLLTSTLVTSELPL
+716 IDLLTSTLVASELPL
-731 ALCSS
+731 ALCNS
-736 TPQPCWEK
+736 TPQPHWEK

-750 LLTHQSTKKV
+750 LPTHQDAKKPH
-760 QNGETESEL
+760 NEETDKLES
-769 SQRVPDATVGSPAA
+769 SQQAPDATVGTPVA
-783 ATSSQK
+783 ATTSQK
-789 QAKKVESQS
+789 QAKKVESQT

-815 PEVDTASEVEEL
+815 PEVDTASEMEEL
-827 DVDSISLMP
+827 DVDSISVMP

-842 PAKIQVFLARYS
+842 PAKLQVFLARYS

-938 STSSGDKSDFSIEES
+938 STSSGDKSDLSIEES
-953 SISPLASRAEGDQ
+953 SISPLASRTEGDQ

-973 AVPYPRKLTLIKQL
+973 AVPYPRKLSLIKQL

-1037 KTKAYR
+1037 KTKSYR

-1050 EQGRSDKL
+1050 EQGSSDKL

-1064 GQDFCVAPSMPKV
+1064 GQDFCVAPTMLKV
-1077 RSVTATSAEVMW
+1077 RSITATSAEVMW

-1103 GEECDITKPGVYWY
+1103 GEERDITKPGVYWY
-1117 TFRNLQ
+1117 TFHNLQ

-1143 VPEGQEQNSAVIYF
+1143 VPEGQEQNSAVIHF

-1264 LRASHLSSPLDSAVS
+1264 LRASHHSSPAGSAVS
-1279 TTFTSRLPHGE
+1279 TTFTSRLPRGE
-1290 PRGSLPARSPPTHQS
+1290 ARGSLPARSPATHQT
-1305 AALLL
+1305 AAFLL

-1315 TASSDAKL
+1315 TDSSDAKL
-1323 TDLSSSHDSSAQ
+1323 TDLSASPDGSTR

-1347 SSPGAS
+1347 SSPSAS
-1353 LVQEGTSPQ
+1353 LVQVLGTSPQ

-1367 QDMKC
+1367 QDKKC
-1372 LTVPPQQADSTV
+1372 PTVPPQPADSTV
-1384 LPGEDAE
+1384 LPGEGSE
-1391 PVPPKEAELQGLGEG
+1391 PVPSGEAELQGLGKG
-1406 TEVQME
+1406 AEVQME
-1412 QHVTKAPEVESLS
+1412 QSVSKAPELESPS
-1425 NSSLKIPMDTCHA
+1425 NSSVKICVETCHA

-1443 SSKSPSSE
+1443 SPEGPSAE
-1451 GEKEANEK
+1451 RKKEAKEK
-1459 HLSPEPLPS
+1459 DLSPEPVPS
-1468 SSQAEGTEGT
+1468 PSQAEGTEGT
-1478 FRDAN
+1478 FQDAS
-1483 TGSSCQEFLR
+1483 TGGSSCQEFLR
-1493 VSSGKEVMKEMS
+1493 LSPGKEVMKEMS

-1551 LEEKKWDQRAPC
+1551 LEEKKWDQREPC
-1563 YRENGEKMDL
+1563 SRENGEKMDL

-1590 LQMNHSKKLFSI
+1590 LQKNHSKKLFSI

-1612 EDVKCVTEEKVD
+1612 EDEKCVMEEKAD
-1624 SQDSLETLTFHSGA
+1624 PQDSLETVTYHSGR
-1638 TEKPLNI
+1638 TEKPLNV
-1645 KEPFRKADGS
+1645 KEPFLKADGS
-1655 NTSTDL
+1655 NTSMDL
-1661 SAQTL
+1661 STQTSQ
-1666 WKEHGV
+1666 EDHSV
-1672 KESRGD
+1672 KESKGD
-1678 ADHVNPAFVQLAW
+1678 ADHVNPAFVPLAW
-1691 SQKKTNWNQ
+1691 SQKKANWNWNYQ
-1700 ENDLMS
+1700 ENDPKS
-1706 GPGASPAWSKRKGN
+1706 GTGASPAWSKKKGN
-1720 NYREKIRSR
+1720 NYREKTRSR

-1738 NLMEHCSRLLG
+1738 NITEHCSRLLG

-1762 SLREELNIVSSAG
+1762 SLREELNVVSSAG
-1775 GKEEFDMYSR
+1775 GKEGFDMYSR

-1791 QKKHVKAMVSGFAE
+1791 RKNDMKAVVSRFAE
-1805 PTVRAR
+1805 PAVMATR
-1811 HCSSQRNLEI
+1811 CSSPRSLEI

-1839 ESRLWP
+1839 ESRLWS
-1845 ERSQSRQGDWSDCSS
+1845 ERSQSCQAEWSDCSS
-1860 QSEVAHIDGRRDLTR
+1860 QSEVAHTDGRRDLTR
-1875 LEMMEEQSMEWAG
+1875 LETMEEQGMEWAG
-1888 SPSWHLQ
+1888 SPSRRLRF
-1895 SFCREKEAL
+1895 FCQEKEAL

-1926 RLEHPLKGIHST
+1926 RLEHPSKGIRST
-1938 SLHKRTSGS
+1938 SLHKRASGN
-1947 KDPRGQELPGTARQP
+1947 KDPRGQELPGTAAWQA
-1962 PSRRGNRSIRRSQMQ
+1962 PSGRANKSVRRSQTQ
-1977 KPFLSS
+1977 KPLLSS
-1983 PDPPRS
+1983 PGPPRS

-2005 ALFDYDPVSMSP
+2005 ALFDYDPISMSP

-2031 QILKVSGDKD
+2031 QILKICGDKD

-2071 IKKQLLKQGF
+2071 MKKQLLKQGF
-2081 LPGNTPLESI
+2081 LPADTPMESI

-2121 EYKSHPGQKHKDFEA
+2121 KYKSHPGQKHKDAEA
-2136 ELLTPRSMVAVFDY
+2136 ELLIPRSMVAVFDY

-2167 SAGDVITVFG
+2167 SAGDIITVFG

-2207 GGMVEEPH
+2207 GGMVEELH

-2220 TFPLSAESQLN
+2220 GFPPSAESQLN
-2231 LHGSVDQSDSSPT
+2231 PDGSVDQSDSSPT
-2244 PPPPPPSCLVM
+2244 PPTLPPSCLVM

-2290 FKKLGTSKKN
+2290 FKKLGSSKKN

>member
-1 MSKLS
+1 M
-6 CVLGGSQPF
+6 SQPVTGQ
-15 SSTSTN
+15 SAEP
-21 LLGTRSGSY
+21 
-30 KTCLAAG
+30 AAG
-37 KTSGQVFPRARA
+37 DAVPACPHRDTRDGVGGDRASCQLSPGPEGPGAPQPRAEPRGSLRGPPPDPQRVRSAPALVRPLRA
-49 GVQLW
+49 MEGLGRDRTDGT
-54 SLSPVPQAG
+54 P
-63 KALPCLS
+63 
-70 HAVLQSGAD
+70 QSGAD

-112 RSCFPQTEEKVK
+112 RSCFPQTQEKVK

-169 KKAFACQR
+169 KKAFAHQR

-206 AKLTAGKELSR
+206 AKLIAGK
-217 GMSNVSSSS
+217 
-226 IFVKTGFHNQ
+226 
-236 ILYICMDMQDDP
+236 DDP

-285 SKTSSGDTLPGAAAH
+285 SKISSGGALPSAATRL
-300 MGAPVPT
+300 GPPVPT
-307 LNTCVKGSP
+307 LNTCIKGSLP
-316 LPKEAGLGDP
+316 PKEARLGDP

-333 RKETEYVS
+333 RE
-341 DVVCTRCGSHPPQT
+341 
-355 GAVLVSKMS
+355 
-364 SSSARSH
+364 
-371 RARGTLLAA
+371 
-380 HCSTGMLSHGRGSV
+380 
-394 PIIFPGTGL
+394 
-403 LCCTFQPMKPGNPHL
+403 
-418 LKTRIFGVYVSSDTG
+418 
-433 SQGAGPVSR
+433 
-442 RAALRSGARPGVFP
+442 
-456 APAARPGPARPP
+456 
-468 LGGRSGTARQ
+468 
-478 IRAASGR
+478 
-485 RLPAGGPRS
+485 
-494 RQVEPGVQ
+494 VESGVQ
-502 LLGPASEGHENFPP
+502 PLGPASEGHENFPP
-516 KNAVTD
+516 KNAITD

-570 NARLAEENLQLNEK
+570 NARLAEENVQLNEK

-591 KSENADLK
+591 ESENADLK
-599 LQVVLVTKERDSVI
+599 LQVVLVTKERDSVV

-684 RIKDLEDQCRSQTE
+684 RVKDLEDQCRSQTE
-698 QFSLLSE
+698 QFSLLSQ

-736 TPQPCWEK
+736 APQLHWEK

-750 LLTHQSTKKV
+750 LLTHQSAKKV
-760 QNGETESEL
+760 HNEETDELES
-769 SQRVPDATVGSPAA
+769 SQRAPDATVVSPVAA
-783 ATSSQK
+783 SSSQK

-805 MQNSPKSCPT
+805 IQNSPKSCPT
-815 PEVDTASEVEEL
+815 PEVDTASEMEEL

-842 PAKIQVFLARYS
+842 PAKLQVFLARYS

-938 STSSGDKSDFSIEES
+938 STSSGDKSDFSLEES

-987 ARSIVVGWEPPLL
+987 ARSIVVGWEPPLM
-1000 PAGCPDIQSYN
+1000 PAGCPDVQSYN
-1011 IYVDEEL
+1011 VYVDEEL

-1043 VSVQTVT
+1043 VSVQSVT
-1050 EQGRSDKL
+1050 EQGSSDKL

-1064 GQDFCVAPSMPKV
+1064 GQDCCVAPTMLKV
-1077 RSVTATSAEVMW
+1077 RSVAATSAEVTW

-1103 GEECDITKPGVYWY
+1103 GEECDVTKAGVYWY

-1133 ARPLKTPWEE
+1133 ARPPTAPWEE
-1143 VPEGQEQNSAVIYF
+1143 VAEGQEQNSAVIHF
-1157 TTPLAG
+1157 TTLLAG

-1264 LRASHLSSPLDSAVS
+1264 LRASHHASPSHS
-1279 TTFTSRLPHGE
+1279 TTFTSRLPRGE
-1290 PRGSLPARSPPTHQS
+1290 PKGSLLAHSPPMTQT
-1305 AALLL
+1305 AVLLL
-1310 RQKVP
+1310 RQNVP
-1315 TASSDAKL
+1315 TDSSDAKL
-1323 TDLSSSHDSSAQ
+1323 TDLSSSHNSSAQ
-1335 SLPEKASSPPHL
+1335 SLPENASSPHL
-1347 SSPGAS
+1347 SSPSAS
-1353 LVQEGTSPQ
+1353 LVQVLDTSPQ
-1362 GSDAA
+1362 GSGAA
-1367 QDMKC
+1367 RDKKC
-1372 LTVPPQQADSTV
+1372 LTVPPQQAVSAV
-1384 LPGEDAE
+1384 LPGESTE
-1391 PVPPKEAELQGLGEG
+1391 PVPSREAELQGLREG
-1406 TEVQME
+1406 LKVQVE
-1412 QHVTKAPEVESLS
+1412 QSVTKAPELESPS
-1425 NSSLKIPMDTCHA
+1425 NSSLKIGVETCHA
-1438 CSVEE
+1438 CSTEE
-1443 SSKSPSSE
+1443 SPKRPSADRQ
-1451 GEKEANEK
+1451 KEAKEK

-1468 SSQAEGTEGT
+1468 PSQTEGT
-1478 FRDAN
+1478 GGTSRDASMG
-1483 TGSSCQEFLR
+1483 GSSCQEFLR
-1493 VSSGKEVMKEMS
+1493 LSPGKEVMKEMS

-1551 LEEKKWDQRAPC
+1551 LEEKKWDQRESC
-1563 YRENGEKMDL
+1563 YRENGEK
-1573 CDTDSDEEI
+1573 
-1582 LERILELP
+1582 
-1590 LQMNHSKKLFSI
+1590 
-1602 PEVTEDEDED
+1602 
-1612 EDVKCVTEEKVD
+1612 
-1624 SQDSLETLTFHSGA
+1624 
-1638 TEKPLNI
+1638 
-1645 KEPFRKADGS
+1645 
-1655 NTSTDL
+1655 
-1661 SAQTL
+1661 
-1666 WKEHGV
+1666 
-1672 KESRGD
+1672 
-1678 ADHVNPAFVQLAW
+1678 
-1691 SQKKTNWNQ
+1691 
-1700 ENDLMS
+1700 
-1706 GPGASPAWSKRKGN
+1706 
-1720 NYREKIRSR
+1720 
-1729 PEMGRKRQN
+1729 
-1738 NLMEHCSRLLG
+1738 
-1749 NCSQMGGGLYRAP
+1749 AP
-1762 SLREELNIVSSAG
+1762 SN
-1775 GKEEFDMYSR
+1775 
-1785 ARQGTL
+1785 
-1791 QKKHVKAMVSGFAE
+1791 
-1805 PTVRAR
+1805 
-1811 HCSSQRNLEI
+1811 
-1821 DIEYDSEDDQ
+1821 
-1831 DSTCASPP
+1831 
-1839 ESRLWP
+1839 
-1845 ERSQSRQGDWSDCSS
+1845 
-1860 QSEVAHIDGRRDLTR
+1860 
-1875 LEMMEEQSMEWAG
+1875 
-1888 SPSWHLQ
+1888 
-1895 SFCREKEAL
+1895 
-1904 RCESSSEEQGW
+1904 
-1915 ELDCKSPGWRR
+1915 
-1926 RLEHPLKGIHST
+1926 
-1938 SLHKRTSGS
+1938 
-1947 KDPRGQELPGTARQP
+1947 KDPRGQELPGTAAWQP
-1962 PSRRGNRSIRRSQMQ
+1962 PSRRGNKSLRSRQMQ
-1977 KPFLSS
+1977 KTLVSNPG
-1983 PDPPRS
+1983 PPRS
-1989 TTSETSV
+1989 TASETSA
-1996 KDDGIRIFV
+1996 KDDGVRIFV
-2005 ALFDYDPVSMSP
+2005 ALFDYDPISMSP

-2031 QILKVSGDKD
+2031 QILKVCGDKD

-2081 LPGNTPLESI
+2081 LPADTPMESI

-2113 KKGLDKQE
+2113 KKAGLDKQE
-2121 EYKSHPGQKHKDFEA
+2121 KYKSHPGQKHQDFEA
-2136 ELLTPRSMVAVFDY
+2136 ELLTARSMVAVFDY

-2192 RGLVPSNFLEAVTSD
+2192 RGLVPSNFLEAVPSD
-2207 GGMVEEPH
+2207 RGVVEELN

-2220 TFPLSAESQLN
+2220 AFPLSAESQLN
-2231 LHGSVDQSDSSPT
+2231 PDGSVDQSDFSPT
-2244 PPPPPPSCLVM
+2244 PAVPPSCLVM
-2255 GEQCPEQASLAVLKC
+2255 GEQCPEQASLAILKC
-2270 SDVPGQSKKKRGFFF
+2270 VDVPGQSKKKRGFFF

-2290 FKKLGTSKKN
+2290 FRKLGSSKKN

>member
-1 MSKLS
+1 MQDPELGEPSADPAPGDAVPAGPDPGTSESVRGDSDRASCRLS
-6 CVLGGSQPF
+6 PEPEGPAEPRPQKESPETLRSPPPDPQRVRSPPELVRPLRAMDGLGGDRTDRHP
-15 SSTSTN
+15 
-21 LLGTRSGSY
+21 
-30 KTCLAAG
+30 
-37 KTSGQVFPRARA
+37 
-49 GVQLW
+49 
-54 SLSPVPQAG
+54 
-63 KALPCLS
+63 
-70 HAVLQSGAD
+70 QSGAD
-79 YGFLVSQNTKL
+79 YGFLVSQNTQL

-169 KKAFACQR
+169 KKAFARQR

-184 ASALLAKDKQIEA
+184 ASALLAKDKQIDA

-206 AKLTAGKELSR
+206 AKLFAGK
-217 GMSNVSSSS
+217 
-226 IFVKTGFHNQ
+226 
-236 ILYICMDMQDDP
+236 DDP
-248 RCLNVIEFDRLLRES
+248 HCLNVTEFDRLLRES

-285 SKTSSGDTLPGAAAH
+285 SQASSAGVLPSADTRLGL
-300 MGAPVPT
+300 PVPM
-307 LNTCVKGSP
+307 LNTCNKGSP
-316 LPKEAGLGDP
+316 LPKEARLGDP
-326 ALGGEAH
+326 ALKGGA
-333 RKETEYVS
+333 
-341 DVVCTRCGSHPPQT
+341 
-355 GAVLVSKMS
+355 
-364 SSSARSH
+364 
-371 RARGTLLAA
+371 
-380 HCSTGMLSHGRGSV
+380 
-394 PIIFPGTGL
+394 
-403 LCCTFQPMKPGNPHL
+403 
-418 LKTRIFGVYVSSDTG
+418 
-433 SQGAGPVSR
+433 SR
-442 RAALRSGARPGVFP
+442 EV
-456 APAARPGPARPP
+456 
-468 LGGRSGTARQ
+468 
-478 IRAASGR
+478 
-485 RLPAGGPRS
+485 
-494 RQVEPGVQ
+494 RQVEPSVQ
-502 LLGPASEGHENFPP
+502 PLGPASEGHENFPP
-516 KNAVTD
+516 RNAITD

-591 KSENADLK
+591 EAENADLK

-613 QTNQGLQTKLEN
+613 QTNQGLQSKLEN

-657 QEEVRRLQQAQA
+657 QDEVRRLQQAQA
-669 EAKREHEGAVQLLEA
+669 EAKREHEGAVQLLESTLDCMQA
-684 RIKDLEDQCRSQTE
+684 RVKDLEEQCRSQTE
-698 QFSLLSE
+698 QFSLLSQ

-736 TPQPCWEK
+736 TPQPHFEK

-750 LLTHQSTKKV
+750 VFTHQSTKKV
-760 QNGETESEL
+760 HNEETDEL
-769 SQRVPDATVGSPAA
+769 QSARQAPDTTVGSPVAA
-783 ATSSQK
+783 ASSQR

-815 PEVDTASEVEEL
+815 PEVDTASEMEEL

-842 PAKIQVFLARYS
+842 PAKLQVFLARYS

-879 YGDMD
+879 YGEMD
-884 EDGFFEGELM
+884 EDGFFE
-894 DGRRG
+894 
-899 LVPSNFVER
+899 
-908 VSDDDLM
+908 
-915 TFLPSEL
+915 
-922 NDLTHS
+922 
-928 SYQEK
+928 
-933 SFVSA
+933 
-938 STSSGDKSDFSIEES
+938 
-953 SISPLASRAEGDQ
+953 
-966 EEPVSHT
+966 
-973 AVPYPRKLTLIKQL
+973 
-987 ARSIVVGWEPPLL
+987 
-1000 PAGCPDIQSYN
+1000 
-1011 IYVDEEL
+1011 
-1018 RQNVKSGFQT
+1018 
-1028 KAVIEKLDL
+1028 
-1037 KTKAYR
+1037 
-1043 VSVQTVT
+1043 
-1050 EQGRSDKL
+1050 
-1058 RCTFFV
+1058 
-1064 GQDFCVAPSMPKV
+1064 
-1077 RSVTATSAEVMW
+1077 
-1089 LPCNSNYNHAVYLN
+1089 
-1103 GEECDITKPGVYWY
+1103 
-1117 TFRNLQ
+1117 
-1123 PSTQYVAKLE
+1123 
-1133 ARPLKTPWEE
+1133 
-1143 VPEGQEQNSAVIYF
+1143 
-1157 TTPLAG
+1157 G

-1205 AVYADGQKAIEVT
+1205 AVYADGQKVIEVT

-1257 AQISSVL
+1257 AQISPVL
-1264 LRASHLSSPLDSAVS
+1264 LQASHHSSPSDSAVS
-1279 TTFTSRLPHGE
+1279 TIFTSRLPRGE
-1290 PRGSLPARSPPTHQS
+1290 PRGSLPSRSPPTHHM

-1310 RQKVP
+1310 QQNVP
-1315 TASSDAKL
+1315 SHTSDAKL
-1323 TDLSSSHDSSAQ
+1323 TDVSSTPEGSAP

-1347 SSPGAS
+1347 SSPSAS
-1353 LVQEGTSPQ
+1353 LVQVLGTSPQ

-1367 QDMKC
+1367 RDKKC
-1372 LTVPPQQADSTV
+1372 LTVPPQQAGSTV
-1384 LPGEDAE
+1384 LPGEGTK
-1391 PVPPKEAELQGLGEG
+1391 PVPSREAELQGLGEG
-1406 TEVQME
+1406 TDVQME
-1412 QHVTKAPEVESLS
+1412 QSVTKAPELESPS
-1425 NSSLKIPMDTCHA
+1425 ASSLKIDMETCYA

-1443 SSKSPSSE
+1443 SPE
-1451 GEKEANEK
+1451 GASAERGKETKEK

-1468 SSQAEGTEGT
+1468 PSQAEGTEGT
-1478 FRDAN
+1478 FQGDISVA
-1483 TGSSCQEFLR
+1483 GSSCQEFLR
-1493 VSSGKEVMKEMS
+1493 LSPGKEVMKEMS
-1505 RVKRE
+1505 RVERE
-1510 QEEKMSEMGRR
+1510 QEEKLSEIGRR
-1521 QLTLFA
+1521 PLTLFA
-1527 EHNRS
+1527 EHSRS

-1551 LEEKKWDQRAPC
+1551 LEEKKWDQGETC
-1563 YRENGEKMDL
+1563 YGDNGEKMDL

-1590 LQMNHSKKLFSI
+1590 LQKNHSKKLFSI

-1612 EDVKCVTEEKVD
+1612 EDEDCVLEEKAD
-1624 SQDSLETLTFHSGA
+1624 PQDCQEELTYHSGR
-1638 TEKPLNI
+1638 TEKTLNI
-1645 KEPFRKADGS
+1645 KELFLEADGS
-1655 NTSTDL
+1655 NTSLAL
-1661 SAQTL
+1661 SAQML
-1666 WKEHGV
+1666 QEEHGV
-1672 KESRGD
+1672 KESKRD
-1678 ADHVNPAFVQLAW
+1678 ADHANPAFVQTAW
-1691 SQKKTNWNQ
+1691 SQRKASWNCGYQ
-1700 ENDLMS
+1700 QNDLKS
-1706 GPGASPAWSKRKGN
+1706 GTVASPARIKKKGS
-1720 NYREKIRSR
+1720 NYQEKTRSR
-1729 PEMGRKRQN
+1729 SEMGRKRQN
-1738 NLMEHCSRLLG
+1738 DLTEHCSRLLG

-1775 GKEEFDMYSR
+1775 AKEGFDMYSR

-1791 QKKHVKAMVSGFAE
+1791 RKKHMKAVVPGFAE
-1805 PTVRAR
+1805 PAVVAPR
-1811 HCSSQRNLEI
+1811 CSSPRSLEI
-1821 DIEYDSEDDQ
+1821 DIEYDSEDDE
-1831 DSTCASPP
+1831 DSICASPP
-1839 ESRLWP
+1839 ERRLWP
-1845 ERSQSRQGDWSDCSS
+1845 EMSQSCQGDWSDGSS
-1860 QSEVAHIDGRRDLTR
+1860 QSEVVHMDGRRDLTR
-1875 LEMMEEQSMEWAG
+1875 LEMMEEQGMEWAG
-1888 SPSWHLQ
+1888 SPSRHLQ
-1895 SFCREKEAL
+1895 FFCQEKEAL

-1926 RLEHPLKGIHST
+1926 RLEHPSKGIRST
-1938 SLHKRTSGS
+1938 SLHKRVASN
-1947 KDPRGQELPGTARQP
+1947 KDPRGQELPRTTWQAPR
-1962 PSRRGNRSIRRSQMQ
+1962 RRGNKSVRRSQMQ
-1977 KPFLSS
+1977 KPVLSS
-1983 PDPPRS
+1983 AGPPRS
-1989 TTSETSV
+1989 IASETSL

-2031 QILKVSGDKD
+2031 QILKVCGDKD

-2081 LPGNTPLESI
+2081 LPANTPMESI

-2101 RQTVPPPKPRRS
+2101 RQSIPPPKPRRS
-2113 KKGLDKQE
+2113 KKEGLDKQE
-2121 EYKSHPGQKHKDFEA
+2121 KYKSHAGQKHKDCEA
-2136 ELLTPRSMVAVFDY
+2136 ELLTSRRMVAVFDY

-2167 SAGDVITVFG
+2167 SAGDIITVFG

-2192 RGLVPSNFLEAVTSD
+2192 RGLVPSNFLEAEPSA
-2207 GGMVEEPH
+2207 GGMAEELH

-2220 TFPLSAESQLN
+2220 AFPLSAESQLN
-2231 LHGSVDQSDSSPT
+2231 PDGSLEQSDSSPT
-2244 PPPPPPSCLVM
+2244 PPTLPPSCLGI
-2255 GEQCPEQASLAVLKC
+2255 GEQCPEQASLAVLKY
-2270 SDVPGQSKKKRGFFF
+2270 SDVTGQSKKKRGFFLR
-2285 KGKKL
+2285 GKEL
-2290 FKKLGTSKKN
+2290 FRKLGSSKKN

>member
-1 MSKLS
+1 MQDPERGEPSADPAPGNAVPAGPDPGTRESVRGDSERASCRLS
-6 CVLGGSQPF
+6 PEPEGPAEPRPQEASPGTLRGPPPDPQRVRSAPELVRPLRAMDGLGGDRTDRHP
-15 SSTSTN
+15 
-21 LLGTRSGSY
+21 
-30 KTCLAAG
+30 
-37 KTSGQVFPRARA
+37 
-49 GVQLW
+49 
-54 SLSPVPQAG
+54 
-63 KALPCLS
+63 
-70 HAVLQSGAD
+70 QSGAD
-79 YGFLVSQNTKL
+79 YGFLVSQNTQL

-169 KKAFACQR
+169 KKAFARQR
-177 AKDLTEQ
+177 AKELTEQ

-206 AKLTAGKELSR
+206 AKLFTGK
-217 GMSNVSSSS
+217 
-226 IFVKTGFHNQ
+226 
-236 ILYICMDMQDDP
+236 DDP
-248 RCLNVIEFDRLLRES
+248 HCLNVIEFDRLLRES

-285 SKTSSGDTLPGAAAH
+285 SQASSGVLPSAATRL
-300 MGAPVPT
+300 GLPVPM
-307 LNTCVKGSP
+307 LNTCSKGSP
-316 LPKEAGLGDP
+316 LPKEAHLGDP
-326 ALGGEAH
+326 ALKGG
-333 RKETEYVS
+333 
-341 DVVCTRCGSHPPQT
+341 
-355 GAVLVSKMS
+355 
-364 SSSARSH
+364 
-371 RARGTLLAA
+371 
-380 HCSTGMLSHGRGSV
+380 
-394 PIIFPGTGL
+394 
-403 LCCTFQPMKPGNPHL
+403 
-418 LKTRIFGVYVSSDTG
+418 
-433 SQGAGPVSR
+433 
-442 RAALRSGARPGVFP
+442 
-456 APAARPGPARPP
+456 APRE
-468 LGGRSGTARQ
+468 
-478 IRAASGR
+478 
-485 RLPAGGPRS
+485 
-494 RQVEPGVQ
+494 VEPGVQ
-502 LLGPASEGHENFPP
+502 PLGPASEGHENFPP
-516 KNAVTD
+516 RNAITD
-522 QESSQQIQQLEF
+522 QESSQQIQQLES

-591 KSENADLK
+591 EAENADLK

-613 QTNQGLQTKLEN
+613 QTNQGLQSKLEN

-684 RIKDLEDQCRSQTE
+684 RVKDLEEQCRSQTE
-698 QFSLLSE
+698 QFSLLSQ

-731 ALCSS
+731 VLCSS
-736 TPQPCWEK
+736 TPQPHFEK
-744 ESTVPG
+744 ESTIPG
-750 LLTHQSTKKV
+750 VFTHQSTKKV
-760 QNGETESEL
+760 HNEETDEL
-769 SQRVPDATVGSPAA
+769 QSVHQAPDTTVGSPVAPA
-783 ATSSQK
+783 SSQR
-789 QAKKVESQS
+789 QAKKMESQS

-815 PEVDTASEVEEL
+815 PEVDTASEMEEL

-842 PAKIQVFLARYS
+842 PAKLQVFLARYS

-879 YGDMD
+879 YGEMD

-908 VSDDDLM
+908 VSDDDLV

-928 SYQEK
+928 SYREK

-938 STSSGDKSDFSIEES
+938 STSSGDKSDFSVEES
-953 SISPLASRAEGDQ
+953 SISPLTSRAEGDQ

-1000 PAGCPDIQSYN
+1000 PAGCPDVQSYN

-1050 EQGRSDKL
+1050 EQGSSDKL

-1064 GQDFCVAPSMPKV
+1064 GQNFCVAPTMLKV
-1077 RSVTATSAEVMW
+1077 RSVTATSAELTW
-1089 LPCNSNYNHAVYLN
+1089 LPYNSNYNHAVYLN

-1117 TFRNLQ
+1117 TFRSLQ
-1123 PSTQYVAKLE
+1123 PNTQYVAKLE
-1133 ARPLKTPWEE
+1133 ARPLKAPWEE
-1143 VPEGQEQNSAVIYF
+1143 VPQGQEQNSAVIHF

-1170 VQVEAGP
+1170 VQVEVGP

-1205 AVYADGQKAIEVT
+1205 AVYADGQKVIEVT

-1226 VDLSQLQMFQVCR
+1226 VDLSQLQMFQT
-1239 EVSVRTMSLYGE
+1239 E
-1251 SVDSVP
+1251 
-1257 AQISSVL
+1257 
-1264 LRASHLSSPLDSAVS
+1264 
-1279 TTFTSRLPHGE
+1279 
-1290 PRGSLPARSPPTHQS
+1290 QS
-1305 AALLL
+1305 
-1310 RQKVP
+1310 
-1315 TASSDAKL
+1315 
-1323 TDLSSSHDSSAQ
+1323 
-1335 SLPEKASSPPHL
+1335 
-1347 SSPGAS
+1347 
-1353 LVQEGTSPQ
+1353 
-1362 GSDAA
+1362 
-1367 QDMKC
+1367 
-1372 LTVPPQQADSTV
+1372 
-1384 LPGEDAE
+1384 
-1391 PVPPKEAELQGLGEG
+1391 
-1406 TEVQME
+1406 
-1412 QHVTKAPEVESLS
+1412 VTKAPELESPS
-1425 NSSLKIPMDTCHA
+1425 TSSLKIRMETCHA

-1443 SSKSPSSE
+1443 SPE
-1451 GEKEANEK
+1451 GASAERDKETKEK

-1468 SSQAEGTEGT
+1468 PSQAEGTEGT
-1478 FRDAN
+1478 FRGDIS
-1483 TGSSCQEFLR
+1483 TGGSSCHEFLR
-1493 VSSGKEVMKEMS
+1493 LSPGKEVMKEMS
-1505 RVKRE
+1505 RVERE
-1510 QEEKMSEMGRR
+1510 QEEKLSEIGRR
-1521 QLTLFA
+1521 PLTLFA
-1527 EHNRS
+1527 EHSRS

-1551 LEEKKWDQRAPC
+1551 LEEKKWDQRETC
-1563 YRENGEKMDL
+1563 YGDNGEKMDL

-1590 LQMNHSKKLFSI
+1590 LQKNHSKKLFSI

-1612 EDVKCVTEEKVD
+1612 EDEDRVLEEKAD
-1624 SQDSLETLTFHSGA
+1624 PQDCQEKHSGR
-1638 TEKPLNI
+1638 TEKTLSI
-1645 KEPFRKADGS
+1645 KEPFLEADGS
-1655 NTSTDL
+1655 NTSLAL
-1661 SAQTL
+1661 SAQML
-1666 WKEHGV
+1666 QEEHGV
-1672 KESRGD
+1672 KESRRD
-1678 ADHVNPAFVQLAW
+1678 ADHANPAFVQTAW
-1691 SQKKTNWNQ
+1691 SQRKASWNCGYQ
-1700 ENDLMS
+1700 QNDLKS
-1706 GPGASPAWSKRKGN
+1706 GTVASPARSKRKGS
-1720 NYREKIRSR
+1720 NYREKTRSR
-1729 PEMGRKRQN
+1729 SEMGRKRQN
-1738 NLMEHCSRLLG
+1738 DLTEHCSRLLG

-1775 GKEEFDMYSR
+1775 AKEGFDMYSR

-1791 QKKHVKAMVSGFAE
+1791 RKKHMKAVVPGFAE
-1805 PTVRAR
+1805 PAVVAPR
-1811 HCSSQRNLEI
+1811 CSSPRSLEI
-1821 DIEYDSEDDQ
+1821 DIEYDSEDDE
-1831 DSTCASPP
+1831 DSICASPP
-1839 ESRLWP
+1839 ERRLWP
-1845 ERSQSRQGDWSDCSS
+1845 ERSQSCQGDWSDCSS
-1860 QSEVAHIDGRRDLTR
+1860 QSEVVHMDGRRDLTR
-1875 LEMMEEQSMEWAG
+1875 LEMMEEQGMEWAG
-1888 SPSWHLQ
+1888 SPSRHLRF
-1895 SFCREKEAL
+1895 FCQEKEAL

-1926 RLEHPLKGIHST
+1926 RLEHPSKGIRST
-1938 SLHKRTSGS
+1938 SLHKRAASN
-1947 KDPRGQELPGTARQP
+1947 KDPRGQELPRTAWQA
-1962 PSRRGNRSIRRSQMQ
+1962 PSRRGTKSVRRSQMQ
-1977 KPFLSS
+1977 KPVLSS
-1983 PDPPRS
+1983 AGPPRS
-1989 TTSETSV
+1989 TASETSV

-2031 QILKVSGDKD
+2031 QILKVCGDKD

-2081 LPGNTPLESI
+2081 LPADTPVESI

-2101 RQTVPPPKPRRS
+2101 RQSIPPPKPRRS
-2113 KKGLDKQE
+2113 KKEGLDKQE
-2121 EYKSHPGQKHKDFEA
+2121 KYKSHAGQKHKDCEA
-2136 ELLTPRSMVAVFDY
+2136 ELLTSHRMVAVFDY

-2167 SAGDVITVFG
+2167 SAGDIITVFG

-2192 RGLVPSNFLEAVTSD
+2192 RGLVPSNFLEAEPLD
-2207 GGMVEEPH
+2207 GGMAEELH

-2220 TFPLSAESQLN
+2220 AFPLSAESQLN
-2231 LHGSVDQSDSSPT
+2231 PDGSFEQSDSSPT
-2244 PPPPPPSCLVM
+2244 PPTLPPSCLGM
-2255 GEQCPEQASLAVLKC
+2255 GEQCPEQTSLAVLKY
-2270 SDVPGQSKKKRGFFF
+2270 SHVTGQSKKKRGFFLR
-2285 KGKKL
+2285 GKEL
-2290 FKKLGTSKKN
+2290 FKKLGSSKKN

>member
-1 MSKLS
+1 MQEPERGVPGAAAGQSGAPAASACPQLDTREGAGGDTAGCQLS
-6 CVLGGSQPF
+6 PGSERDGASQPREE
-15 SSTSTN
+15 S
-21 LLGTRSGSY
+21 SGS
-30 KTCLAAG
+30 
-37 KTSGQVFPRARA
+37 PRVPPPDPQRVHSAPELVRPLRA
-49 GVQLW
+49 MDRTDR
-54 SLSPVPQAG
+54 PA
-63 KALPCLS
+63 K
-70 HAVLQSGAD
+70 SGAD
-79 YGFLVSQNTKL
+79 YSFLVSQNTKL

-112 RSCFPQTEEKVK
+112 RSCFPQAEEKVK

-154 VTAPVPLKGSSLELC
+154 VTAPMPLKGSSLELC
-169 KKAFACQR
+169 KKAFARQR

-206 AKLTAGKELSR
+206 AKLLAGK
-217 GMSNVSSSS
+217 
-226 IFVKTGFHNQ
+226 
-236 ILYICMDMQDDP
+236 DDP

-285 SKTSSGDTLPGAAAH
+285 SKMSSGSAMPSAATHPGPSNSCLK
-300 MGAPVPT
+300 GAPR
-307 LNTCVKGSP
+307 
-316 LPKEAGLGDP
+316 PKEALGDP
-326 ALGGEAH
+326 ALAE
-333 RKETEYVS
+333 R
-341 DVVCTRCGSHPPQT
+341 TR
-355 GAVLVSKMS
+355 
-364 SSSARSH
+364 RE
-371 RARGTLLAA
+371 
-380 HCSTGMLSHGRGSV
+380 
-394 PIIFPGTGL
+394 
-403 LCCTFQPMKPGNPHL
+403 
-418 LKTRIFGVYVSSDTG
+418 
-433 SQGAGPVSR
+433 
-442 RAALRSGARPGVFP
+442 
-456 APAARPGPARPP
+456 
-468 LGGRSGTARQ
+468 
-478 IRAASGR
+478 
-485 RLPAGGPRS
+485 
-494 RQVEPGVQ
+494 VEPAVQ
-502 LLGPASEGHENFPP
+502 PLGPASEGHENFPP
-516 KNAVTD
+516 KNAVTN
-522 QESSQQIQQLEF
+522 QESSKQIQQLEV

-591 KSENADLK
+591 ESENADLK

-625 LEQVLKHMRNV
+625 LEQVLKHMRNL

-657 QEEVRRLQQAQA
+657 QEEVRQLQQAQA
-669 EAKREHEGAVQLLEA
+669 EARREHEGAVQLLEA
-684 RIKDLEDQCRSQTE
+684 RVKDLEDQCRSQTE
-698 QFSLLSE
+698 QFSLLSQ
-705 ELKQFRLQTGK
+705 ELQQFRLQTGK

-736 TPQPCWEK
+736 TPQACWEK
-744 ESTVPG
+744 ESAVPG
-750 LLTHQSTKKV
+750 LLPHQSTKKV
-760 QNGETESEL
+760 HNEGSDEL
-769 SQRVPDATVGSPAA
+769 ELLQRGLDTTVGSPAA
-783 ATSSQK
+783 PSSAQK
-789 QAKKVESQS
+789 QSKKGESQS
-798 NSSKSES
+798 SSSKSES

-815 PEVDTASEVEEL
+815 PEVDTASEMEEL
-827 DVDSISLMP
+827 DADSISLMP

-842 PAKIQVFLARYS
+842 PAKLQVFLARYS

-915 TFLPSEL
+915 MFLPPEL

-933 SFVSA
+933 SLVSA
-938 STSSGDKSDFSIEES
+938 STSSGDKSEFSIEES
-953 SISPLASRAEGDQ
+953 SISPLASRTEGDQ

-1018 RQNVKSGFQT
+1018 RQNVKSGLQT

-1037 KTKAYR
+1037 HSRAYR

-1050 EQGRSDKL
+1050 EHGSSDKL

-1064 GQDFCVAPSMPKV
+1064 GQDFGMAPTMLKV
-1077 RSVTATSAEVMW
+1077 RSVTATSAEITW
-1089 LPCNSNYNHAVYLN
+1089 LPCSSNYSHGVYLN
-1103 GEECDITKPGVYWY
+1103 GQECDVTKPGVYWY

-1133 ARPLKTPWEE
+1133 ARPMKTPWEE
-1143 VPEGQEQNSAVIYF
+1143 VPKGQEQDSAMIHF

-1205 AVYADGQKAIEVT
+1205 AVYADGQKVIEVT

-1239 EVSVRTMSLYGE
+1239 EVSVRTMSQYGE

-1264 LRASHLSSPLDSAVS
+1264 LQSSHCASPVC
-1279 TTFTSRLPHGE
+1279 TTVPSRLPRGG
-1290 PRGSLPARSPPTHQS
+1290 PRASLPTYSPQHMLPLQ
-1305 AALLL
+1305 
-1310 RQKVP
+1310 QKTP
-1315 TASSDAKL
+1315 AESSDAKL
-1323 TDLSSSHDSSAQ
+1323 TDPSSSPVGSARP
-1335 SLPEKASSPPHL
+1335 LTEKASSPPHL
-1347 SSPGAS
+1347 PSPSAS
-1353 LVQEGTSPQ
+1353 LVQAPGTSPQ
-1362 GSDAA
+1362 GSDAEG
-1367 QDMKC
+1367 DKKC
-1372 LTVPPQQADSTV
+1372 LSVPPQQAGTV
-1384 LPGEDAE
+1384 LPGQGME
-1391 PVPPKEAELQGLGEG
+1391 PGPSQKEAVQQPGEG

-1412 QHVTKAPEVESLS
+1412 QPRTKALELGS
-1425 NSSLKIPMDTCHA
+1425 PMDSRVKLQTQTCHM

-1443 SSKSPSSE
+1443 APKGPSTAM
-1451 GEKEANEK
+1451 EKEAEK
-1459 HLSPEPLPS
+1459 HLSPEPLS
-1468 SSQAEGTEGT
+1468 SPSQARGTQDT
-1478 FRDAN
+1478 FQDGN
-1483 TGSSCQEFLR
+1483 TSGSSCQDFLR
-1493 VSSGKEVMKEMS
+1493 LSPGKEVMKEMS

-1510 QEEKMSEMGRR
+1510 QEEKLLEVGRR
-1521 QLTLFA
+1521 QLTLFT

-1551 LEEKKWDQRAPC
+1551 LEEKKWDQREPC
-1563 YRENGEKMDL
+1563 SQENGEKMDL

-1590 LQMNHSKKLFSI
+1590 LQKNHSKKLFSI

-1612 EDVKCVTEEKVD
+1612 EDVTEEKTD
-1624 SQDSLETLTFHSGA
+1624 LQDSLETQAYHSGR
-1638 TEKPLNI
+1638 TEKPPNNKDPFQ
-1645 KEPFRKADGS
+1645 KEDGN
-1655 NTSTDL
+1655 NTSIGV
-1661 SAQTL
+1661 SAQTPQGG
-1666 WKEHGV
+1666 HGA
-1672 KESRGD
+1672 KESRVQ
-1678 ADHVNPAFVQLAW
+1678 ADHANPSFGQL
-1691 SQKKTNWNQ
+1691 SCNQKKAHWNWGYQ
-1700 ENDLMS
+1700 DNDPKS
-1706 GPGASPAWSKRKGN
+1706 GSGTSPSWSKKKGN
-1720 NYREKIRSR
+1720 NYQEKIRSR
-1729 PEMGRKRQN
+1729 PEISRKRQSD
-1738 NLMEHCSRLLG
+1738 LTEHCSRLLG
-1749 NCSQMGGGLYRAP
+1749 NCSQMGSGLYRAP
-1762 SLREELNIVSSAG
+1762 SLREELNVVSSAG
-1775 GKEEFDMYSR
+1775 GKEGLDLYSR
-1785 ARQGTL
+1785 AKQGTL
-1791 QKKHVKAMVSGFAE
+1791 RKKAPRAVGSGGAE
-1805 PTVRAR
+1805 PAVIAT
-1811 HCSSQRNLEI
+1811 HCPSPRSLEI

-1831 DSTCASPP
+1831 DSTCASSL

-1845 ERSQSRQGDWSDCSS
+1845 ERSQSCQGDWSDCSS
-1860 QSEVAHIDGRRDLTR
+1860 RSEIAHLGGRRDLTR
-1875 LEMMEEQSMEWAG
+1875 LEVMEEQGMEWVG
-1888 SPSWHLQ
+1888 SPSRHLRF
-1895 SFCREKEAL
+1895 FCREKEAS

-1926 RLEHPLKGIHST
+1926 RLEHSSKGIRST
-1938 SLHKRTSGS
+1938 SLHKRASS
-1947 KDPRGQELPGTARQP
+1947 HKDSRGPEPPGTAAWQA
-1962 PSRRGNRSIRRSQMQ
+1962 PSRRRSRSIRRRQMQ
-1977 KPFLSS
+1977 KPLLSS
-1983 PDPPRS
+1983 PGLPSS
-1989 TTSETSV
+1989 TAPESSG

-2031 QILKVSGDKD
+2031 QILKVCGDKD

-2060 MVSEVQVENNE
+2060 MVSEVPVESNE
-2071 IKKQLLKQGF
+2071 LKQQLLKQGF
-2081 LPGNTPLESI
+2081 LPADTESP

-2121 EYKSHPGQKHKDFEA
+2121 YKSQPGQKHKDTEA
-2136 ELLTPRSMVAVFDY
+2136 DLLTPRRMVAAFDY

-2156 PNADVEAELTF
+2156 PNTDVEAELAF

-2192 RGLVPSNFLEAVTSD
+2192 RGLVPSNFLEAVPLD
-2207 GGMVEEPH
+2207 GDTAKEFH

-2220 TFPLSAESQLN
+2220 ASPLSAESQLN
-2231 LHGSVDQSDSSPT
+2231 PDGSVDQSNSSLSSPL
-2244 PPPPPPSCLVM
+2244 PAPSCLVP
-2255 GEQCPEQASLAVLKC
+2255 GQQSPEQASLALLTC
-2270 SDVPGQSKKKRGFFF
+2270 SDAPGQNKKKRGFFF
-2285 KGKKL
+2285 KGKNL
-2290 FKKLGTSKKN
+2290 FKRLGSNKKN

>member
-1 MSKLS
+1 MDPEPPQTGDA
-6 CVLGGSQPF
+6 VPVA
-15 SSTSTN
+15 
-21 LLGTRSGSY
+21 SGSPD
-30 KTCLAAG
+30 AALLTDTREG
-37 KTSGQVFPRARA
+37 AGGGGDGAPRVASGRERDDAPRPQEDSPSPEPQLVRPPRAMEGLGRERPD
-49 GVQLW
+49 G
-54 SLSPVPQAG
+54 PP
-63 KALPCLS
+63 
-70 HAVLQSGAD
+70 QSGAD
-79 YGFLVSQNTKL
+79 YSFLVSQNMKL

-102 SLAEENSLLR
+102 SLTEENSLLR
-112 RSCFPQTEEKVK
+112 RSCFPETEEKVK

-169 KKAFACQR
+169 KKAFARQR

-206 AKLTAGKELSR
+206 AKLIAGK
-217 GMSNVSSSS
+217 G
-226 IFVKTGFHNQ
+226 
-236 ILYICMDMQDDP
+236 DP
-248 RCLNVIEFDRLLRES
+248 RCLNVVEFDRLLRES
-263 QREVLRLQR
+263 QKEVLRLQR
-272 QIALKNFKECLRS
+272 QIALKNFKDCLRS
-285 SKTSSGDTLPGAAAH
+285 SKNGSGGSSPSAA
-300 MGAPVPT
+300 V
-307 LNTCVKGSP
+307 
-316 LPKEAGLGDP
+316 
-326 ALGGEAH
+326 
-333 RKETEYVS
+333 
-341 DVVCTRCGSHPPQT
+341 
-355 GAVLVSKMS
+355 
-364 SSSARSH
+364 
-371 RARGTLLAA
+371 
-380 HCSTGMLSHGRGSV
+380 
-394 PIIFPGTGL
+394 
-403 LCCTFQPMKPGNPHL
+403 
-418 LKTRIFGVYVSSDTG
+418 
-433 SQGAGPVSR
+433 
-442 RAALRSGARPGVFP
+442 
-456 APAARPGPARPP
+456 RPGPAPN
-468 LGGRSGTARQ
+468 ARGKDSP
-478 IRAASGR
+478 AAKE
-485 RLPAGGPRS
+485 
-494 RQVEPGVQ
+494 VEPGV
-502 LLGPASEGHENFPP
+502 LPLGPALEGHENFPP

-591 KSENADLK
+591 ESENADLK

-613 QTNQGLQTKLEN
+613 QRNQGLQTKLEN
-625 LEQVLKHMRNV
+625 LEQVLKHMRDV
-636 AERRQQLEVEHKE
+636 AERRQLLEAEHKE

-684 RIKDLEDQCRSQTE
+684 RVKDLEDQCRSQTE
-698 QFSLLSE
+698 QFSLLSQ

-736 TPQPCWEK
+736 TPQPHWEK
-744 ESTVPG
+744 DSSGPA
-750 LLTHQSTKKV
+750 LLAHQSTKKV
-760 QNGETESEL
+760 HNEETNESES
-769 SQRVPDATVGSPAA
+769 SQRVPEAAAGSPVSVA
-783 ATSSQK
+783 SSQK

-798 NSSKSES
+798 SSSKSES
-805 MQNSPKSCPT
+805 MQNSSKSCPT
-815 PEVDTASEVEEL
+815 PEVDTASEMEEL

-842 PAKIQVFLARYS
+842 PAKLQVFLARYS

-915 TFLPSEL
+915 TVLPSEL

-953 SISPLASRAEGDQ
+953 SISPLVSRAEGDR
-966 EEPVSHT
+966 EERVSHT

-987 ARSIVVGWEPPLL
+987 ARSVVVGWEPPLL

-1043 VSVQTVT
+1043 VSVQSVT
-1050 EQGRSDKL
+1050 EKGSSDKL

-1064 GQDFCVAPSMPKV
+1064 GQDLCVAPTVLKV
-1077 RSVTATSAEVMW
+1077 RNVTATSAEVTW

-1117 TFRNLQ
+1117 TFCNLQ
-1123 PSTQYVAKLE
+1123 PNTQYVAKLE
-1133 ARPLKTPWEE
+1133 ARPLRALWEE
-1143 VPEGQEQNSAVIYF
+1143 VSEGQEQNSAVIHF

-1170 VQVEAGP
+1170 VQVEVGP

-1226 VDLSQLQMFQVCR
+1226 VDLSQLQMFQACR
-1239 EVSVRTMSLYGE
+1239 EVSVRTMSPYGE

-1264 LRASHLSSPLDSAVS
+1264 LRASHCSSPSDSAGS
-1279 TTFTSRLPHGE
+1279 TTFTSRLPCGE
-1290 PRGSLPARSPPTHQS
+1290 SRGSLPARSPPTHHM

-1310 RQKVP
+1310 QQKVP
-1315 TASSDAKL
+1315 TGSSDAKL
-1323 TDLSSSHDSSAQ
+1323 TDLSSSHDGSAR
-1335 SLPEKASSPPHL
+1335 SLPEKASSLLQLSL
-1347 SSPGAS
+1347 SSTP
-1353 LVQEGTSPQ
+1353 LVHTSGTSLL

-1367 QDMKC
+1367 QDKKC
-1372 LTVPPQQADSTV
+1372 LTVPPQQAGSTK
-1384 LPGEDAE
+1384 LPGEGTE
-1391 PVPPKEAELQGLGEG
+1391 PVSSREAELESLGEG
-1406 TEVQME
+1406 TEVLLE
-1412 QHVTKAPEVESLS
+1412 QNITKMPELESPT
-1425 NSSLKIPMDTCHA
+1425 NSSLKIRMETCHT
-1438 CSVEE
+1438 CSVEPP
-1443 SSKSPSSE
+1443 KSPSAE
-1451 GEKEANEK
+1451 RETEAKEKN
-1459 HLSPEPLPS
+1459 LSPESLPS
-1468 SSQAEGTEGT
+1468 PDLAEEMEGTSRE
-1478 FRDAN
+1478 AN
-1483 TGSSCQEFLR
+1483 MAGSSCQEFLR
-1493 VSSGKEVMKEMS
+1493 LSPSKEVMKEMS

-1510 QEEKMSEMGRR
+1510 QEEKMSEIGRR

-1551 LEEKKWDQRAPC
+1551 LDEKKWDPREPC
-1563 YRENGEKMDL
+1563 YRENGEKA
-1573 CDTDSDEEI
+1573 
-1582 LERILELP
+1582 
-1590 LQMNHSKKLFSI
+1590 
-1602 PEVTEDEDED
+1602 
-1612 EDVKCVTEEKVD
+1612 
-1624 SQDSLETLTFHSGA
+1624 SG
-1638 TEKPLNI
+1638 N
-1645 KEPFRKADGS
+1645 
-1655 NTSTDL
+1655 
-1661 SAQTL
+1661 
-1666 WKEHGV
+1666 
-1672 KESRGD
+1672 
-1678 ADHVNPAFVQLAW
+1678 
-1691 SQKKTNWNQ
+1691 
-1700 ENDLMS
+1700 
-1706 GPGASPAWSKRKGN
+1706 
-1720 NYREKIRSR
+1720 
-1729 PEMGRKRQN
+1729 
-1738 NLMEHCSRLLG
+1738 
-1749 NCSQMGGGLYRAP
+1749 
-1762 SLREELNIVSSAG
+1762 
-1775 GKEEFDMYSR
+1775 
-1785 ARQGTL
+1785 
-1791 QKKHVKAMVSGFAE
+1791 
-1805 PTVRAR
+1805 
-1811 HCSSQRNLEI
+1811 
-1821 DIEYDSEDDQ
+1821 
-1831 DSTCASPP
+1831 
-1839 ESRLWP
+1839 
-1845 ERSQSRQGDWSDCSS
+1845 
-1860 QSEVAHIDGRRDLTR
+1860 
-1875 LEMMEEQSMEWAG
+1875 
-1888 SPSWHLQ
+1888 
-1895 SFCREKEAL
+1895 
-1904 RCESSSEEQGW
+1904 
-1915 ELDCKSPGWRR
+1915 
-1926 RLEHPLKGIHST
+1926 
-1938 SLHKRTSGS
+1938 
-1947 KDPRGQELPGTARQP
+1947 KDPRGQELPGSATWQT
-1962 PSRRGNRSIRRSQMQ
+1962 PSRRGSRSLRRCQMQ
-1977 KPFLSS
+1977 KPLLSS
-1983 PDPPRS
+1983 PGPPRS
-1989 TTSETSV
+1989 SASETTV
-1996 KDDGIRIFV
+1996 TDDGIRIFV

-2031 QILKVSGDKD
+2031 QILKVCGDKD

-2071 IKKQLLKQGF
+2071 IKMQLLKQGF
-2081 LPGNTPLESI
+2081 LPADPPTDSI

-2113 KKGLDKQE
+2113 KKAELDKQE
-2121 EYKSHPGQKHKDFEA
+2121 KYKSHPGQKHQDFEA

-2156 PNADVEAELTF
+2156 PNADAEAELTF
-2167 SAGDVITVFG
+2167 SAGDIITVFG

-2207 GGMVEEPH
+2207 GDVAEELH
-2215 SKDKE
+2215 SKDKDS
-2220 TFPLSAESQLN
+2220 FLLGAESQLN
-2231 LHGSVDQSDSSPT
+2231 PDGSVDHSDFSPT
-2244 PPPPPPSCLVM
+2244 PPAPPSCLAT
-2255 GEQCPEQASLAVLKC
+2255 GQQRPERASLAVLKC
-2270 SDVPGQSKKKRGFFF
+2270 SDLQSKKKRGFFI

-2290 FKKLGTSKKN
+2290 FRKLGSSKKD

>member
-1 MSKLS
+1 MLAP
-6 CVLGGSQPF
+6 GQA
-15 SSTSTN
+15 SSPTS
-21 LLGTRSGSY
+21 
-30 KTCLAAG
+30 
-37 KTSGQVFPRARA
+37 P
-49 GVQLW
+49 
-54 SLSPVPQAG
+54 
-63 KALPCLS
+63 
-70 HAVLQSGAD
+70 
-79 YGFLVSQNTKL
+79 
-90 LSALEDL
+90 SALQ
-97 RHRCS
+97 
-102 SLAEENSLLR
+102 R

-147 QEANLKV
+147 QEANLRV
-154 VTAPVPLKGSSLELC
+154 VAAPVPLKGSSLELC
-169 KKAFACQR
+169 KKAFARQR

-206 AKLTAGKELSR
+206 AKLSAGK
-217 GMSNVSSSS
+217 
-226 IFVKTGFHNQ
+226 
-236 ILYICMDMQDDP
+236 DDP
-248 RCLNVIEFDRLLRES
+248 HCLNIIEFDRLLRES

-285 SKTSSGDTLPGAAAH
+285 SKMSSGSAVPRAATRLRPTNSCLK
-300 MGAPVPT
+300 GAPR
-307 LNTCVKGSP
+307 
-316 LPKEAGLGDP
+316 PKEPLGDP
-326 ALGGEAH
+326 ALGG
-333 RKETEYVS
+333 
-341 DVVCTRCGSHPPQT
+341 
-355 GAVLVSKMS
+355 
-364 SSSARSH
+364 
-371 RARGTLLAA
+371 RARREVT
-380 HCSTGMLSHGRGSV
+380 
-394 PIIFPGTGL
+394 
-403 LCCTFQPMKPGNPHL
+403 
-418 LKTRIFGVYVSSDTG
+418 
-433 SQGAGPVSR
+433 
-442 RAALRSGARPGVFP
+442 
-456 APAARPGPARPP
+456 
-468 LGGRSGTARQ
+468 
-478 IRAASGR
+478 
-485 RLPAGGPRS
+485 
-494 RQVEPGVQ
+494 QVEADVQ
-502 LLGPASEGHENFPP
+502 PLGPASEGHENFPP
-516 KNAVTD
+516 RNAVTN
-522 QESSQQIQQLEF
+522 QESSKQIQQLEV

-591 KSENADLK
+591 ESENADLK
-599 LQVVLVTKERDSVI
+599 LQVVLVTQERDSVI

-669 EAKREHEGAVQLLEA
+669 EARREHEGAVQLLEA
-684 RIKDLEDQCRSQTE
+684 RVKDLEDQCRSQTE
-698 QFSLLSE
+698 QFSLLSQ
-705 ELKQFRLQTGK
+705 ELQQFRLQTGK

-736 TPQPCWEK
+736 APQPCWEK
-744 ESTVPG
+744 ESAIPG

-760 QNGETESEL
+760 HNEGSDELEL
-769 SQRVPDATVGSPAA
+769 SQRGPDTTVGSPAA
-783 ATSSQK
+783 PTSAQK
-789 QAKKVESQS
+789 QSKKGESQS
-798 NSSKSES
+798 SSSKSES

-815 PEVDTASEVEEL
+815 PEVDTASEMEEL

-842 PAKIQVFLARYS
+842 PAKLQVFLARYS

-908 VSDDDLM
+908 VADDDLM
-915 TFLPSEL
+915 TFLPPEL

-933 SFVSA
+933 SLVSA
-938 STSSGDKSDFSIEES
+938 STSSGDKSEFSIEES
-953 SISPLASRAEGDQ
+953 SISLLASRAEGDQ
-966 EEPVSHT
+966 EEPISHT

-1000 PAGCPDIQSYN
+1000 PAGCPEIQSYN

-1018 RQNVKSGFQT
+1018 RQNVKSGLQT

-1037 KTKAYR
+1037 HSRAYR

-1050 EQGRSDKL
+1050 EHGSSDKL

-1064 GQDFCVAPSMPKV
+1064 GQDFGMAPTMLKV
-1077 RSVTATSAEVMW
+1077 RSVTATSAEVTW
-1089 LPCNSNYNHAVYLN
+1089 FPCNSNYSHGVYLN
-1103 GEECDITKPGVYWY
+1103 GQECDVTKPGVYWY

-1133 ARPLKTPWEE
+1133 ARPMKTPWEE
-1143 VPEGQEQNSAVIYF
+1143 VPEGQEQDSAVIHF

-1205 AVYADGQKAIEVT
+1205 AVYADGQKVIEVT

-1239 EVSVRTMSLYGE
+1239 EVSVRTMSQYGE

-1257 AQISSVL
+1257 AQISSAL
-1264 LRASHLSSPLDSAVS
+1264 LRS
-1279 TTFTSRLPHGE
+1279 TQSTYPVCTTVPSRLPRGG
-1290 PRGSLPARSPPTHQS
+1290 PRASLPARSPQHTPG
-1305 AALLL
+1305 LPL
-1310 RQKVP
+1310 RQKIP
-1315 TASSDAKL
+1315 LESSDAKL
-1323 TDLSSSHDSSAQ
+1323 TDPSSSPVGSAWP
-1335 SLPEKASSPPHL
+1335 LTEKASSPPHL
-1347 SSPGAS
+1347 PSPS
-1353 LVQEGTSPQ
+1353 TPLVQAPGTSPQ
-1362 GSDAA
+1362 GSDTVG
-1367 QDMKC
+1367 DKKC
-1372 LTVPPQQADSTV
+1372 LSVPPQQAGTV
-1384 LPGEDAE
+1384 LTGQGTEPG
-1391 PVPPKEAELQGLGEG
+1391 PSQELGLQQPGEG
-1406 TEVQME
+1406 TEVQMD
-1412 QHVTKAPEVESLS
+1412 QPRTKAPELGGLTDSEVKLQTE
-1425 NSSLKIPMDTCHA
+1425 TCHM

-1443 SSKSPSSE
+1443 TTKGPSADT
-1451 GEKEANEK
+1451 EKEAEK
-1459 HLSPEPLPS
+1459 HPSPEPLS
-1468 SSQAEGTEGT
+1468 SPSQAGGTQDT
-1478 FRDAN
+1478 FQDGN
-1483 TGSSCQEFLR
+1483 TSGSSCQDFLKL
-1493 VSSGKEVMKEMS
+1493 SPGKEGTKEMS

-1510 QEEKMSEMGRR
+1510 QEEKLSEMGRR
-1521 QLTLFA
+1521 QLMLFT
-1527 EHNRS
+1527 EHSRS

-1551 LEEKKWDQRAPC
+1551 LEEKKWDQREPC
-1563 YRENGEKMDL
+1563 SQEDGEKMDL

-1590 LQMNHSKKLFSI
+1590 LQTNHSKKLFSI

-1612 EDVKCVTEEKVD
+1612 EDEKKGVTEEKTD
-1624 SQDSLETLTFHSGA
+1624 PQDSLETQTYHSGR
-1638 TEKPLNI
+1638 TEKPPNS
-1645 KEPFRKADGS
+1645 KEPFLKEDGN
-1655 NTSTDL
+1655 NTSMDV

-1666 WKEHGV
+1666 QGEHGA
-1672 KESRGD
+1672 KESRAD
-1678 ADHVNPAFVQLAW
+1678 ADHANPACGLLAR
-1691 SQKKTNWNQ
+1691 SQKKAHWNWGYQ
-1700 ENDLMS
+1700 ENDPKS
-1706 GPGASPAWSKRKGN
+1706 GSGTSPSWSKKKGN
-1720 NYREKIRSR
+1720 CREKIRSR
-1729 PEMGRKRQN
+1729 PEISRKRQSD
-1738 NLMEHCSRLLG
+1738 LTEHCSRLLG
-1749 NCSQMGGGLYRAP
+1749 NCSQMGSGLYRAP
-1762 SLREELNIVSSAG
+1762 SLREELNVVSSAG
-1775 GKEEFDMYSR
+1775 GKEGLDLFSR

-1791 QKKHVKAMVSGFAE
+1791 WKKAPRSGGTQPAVMA
-1805 PTVRAR
+1805 T
-1811 HCSSQRNLEI
+1811 HCPRPRSLEI

-1831 DSTCASPP
+1831 DSTCASSP

-1845 ERSQSRQGDWSDCSS
+1845 ERSQSCQGDWSDCPG
-1860 QSEVAHIDGRRDLTR
+1860 QSEVAHPGGRRDLTR
-1875 LEMMEEQSMEWAG
+1875 LEMMEEQGMEWAR
-1888 SPSWHLQ
+1888 SPSRHLQ
-1895 SFCREKEAL
+1895 FFCQEKEAP
-1904 RCESSSEEQGW
+1904 RCESNSEEQGW

-1926 RLEHPLKGIHST
+1926 RLEHSSKGIRST
-1938 SLHKRTSGS
+1938 SLHKRVSS
-1947 KDPRGQELPGTARQP
+1947 HKDSRGPEPPGTAAWQA
-1962 PSRRGNRSIRRSQMQ
+1962 PSRRRSKSVRRSQMQ
-1977 KPFLSS
+1977 KLSLSS
-1983 PDPPRS
+1983 PGPPRS
-1989 TTSETSV
+1989 TASESSG

-2031 QILKVSGDKD
+2031 QILKVCGDKD

-2060 MVSEVQVENNE
+2060 MVSEVPVESSE
-2071 IKKQLLKQGF
+2071 LKQQLLKQGF
-2081 LPGNTPLESI
+2081 LPADMESPGI
-2091 GNGTFSPPPR
+2091 GTFSPPPR

-2121 EYKSHPGQKHKDFEA
+2121 YKSQPGQKHKDVEV
-2136 ELLTPRSMVAVFDY
+2136 ELLTPRRMVAAFDY

-2156 PNADVEAELTF
+2156 PNTDVEAELTF
-2167 SAGDVITVFG
+2167 SAGDIITVFG

-2187 ELNQQ
+2187 ELNQK
-2192 RGLVPSNFLEAVTSD
+2192 RGLVPSNFLEAVPLD
-2207 GGMVEEPH
+2207 GDTTEEFH

-2220 TFPLSAESQLN
+2220 ASLLRAESQLN
-2231 LHGSVDQSDSSPT
+2231 VDGSVDQSDSSPS
-2244 PPPPPPSCLVM
+2244 PPSPAPSCLVP
-2255 GEQCPEQASLAVLKC
+2255 GEQCPEQASLAFLTC
-2270 SDVPGQSKKKRGFFF
+2270 SDAPVTGQSKKKRGFFF
-2285 KGKKL
+2285 KGKNL
-2290 FKKLGTSKKN
+2290 FKKLGSNKKN

>member
-1 MSKLS
+1 MQEPERGVPGADPPQPAAGLS
-6 CVLGGSQPF
+6 RAPAAGDAAPAASACPDLDTREGGGGGS
-15 SSTSTN
+15 
-21 LLGTRSGSY
+21 
-30 KTCLAAG
+30 
-37 KTSGQVFPRARA
+37 ARA
-49 GVQLW
+49 SCQ
-54 SLSPVPQAG
+54 LSPGPEGAGAPQPREESPGTLRGTPLDPQRVRSAPELVRPLRAMDG
-63 KALPCLS
+63 LGRDRTDRLP
-70 HAVLQSGAD
+70 QNGTD

-169 KKAFACQR
+169 KKAFARQR
-177 AKDLTEQ
+177 AKELTEQ

-206 AKLTAGKELSR
+206 AKLIAGK
-217 GMSNVSSSS
+217 
-226 IFVKTGFHNQ
+226 
-236 ILYICMDMQDDP
+236 DDP
-248 RCLNVIEFDRLLRES
+248 RCLNVIQFDRLLRES

-285 SKTSSGDTLPGAAAH
+285 SKISSGGSLPSTVARLGP
-300 MGAPVPT
+300 PVPT
-307 LNTCVKGSP
+307 LNTCLKGSP
-316 LPKEAGLGDP
+316 LPKETRLGDA
-326 ALGGEAH
+326 ALGGEVH
-333 RKETEYVS
+333 RE
-341 DVVCTRCGSHPPQT
+341 
-355 GAVLVSKMS
+355 
-364 SSSARSH
+364 
-371 RARGTLLAA
+371 
-380 HCSTGMLSHGRGSV
+380 
-394 PIIFPGTGL
+394 
-403 LCCTFQPMKPGNPHL
+403 
-418 LKTRIFGVYVSSDTG
+418 
-433 SQGAGPVSR
+433 
-442 RAALRSGARPGVFP
+442 
-456 APAARPGPARPP
+456 
-468 LGGRSGTARQ
+468 
-478 IRAASGR
+478 
-485 RLPAGGPRS
+485 
-494 RQVEPGVQ
+494 VEPGVQ
-502 LLGPASEGHENFPP
+502 PLGPASEGHENFPP
-516 KNAVTD
+516 KNAITD
-522 QESSQQIQQLEF
+522 QERSQQIEQLEF

-591 KSENADLK
+591 ESENADLK

-684 RIKDLEDQCRSQTE
+684 RVKDLEDQCRSQTE
-698 QFSLLSE
+698 QFSLLSQ

-736 TPQPCWEK
+736 TPQPHWEK

-750 LLTHQSTKKV
+750 LLTQQSTKKV
-760 QNGETESEL
+760 HNEESDEL
-769 SQRVPDATVGSPAA
+769 ESSQQAPDATVGSPVA
-783 ATSSQK
+783 ATSAQK

-815 PEVDTASEVEEL
+815 PEVDTASEMEEL

-842 PAKIQVFLARYS
+842 PAKLQVFLARYS
-854 YNPFDGPNENPEAE
+854 YNPFEGPNENPEAE

-908 VSDDDLM
+908 VSDDDLV

-922 NDLTHS
+922 SDLTHS

-953 SISPLASRAEGDQ
+953 SISPLASKAEGDQ

-973 AVPYPRKLTLIKQL
+973 AVPYPRKLNLIKQL

-1050 EQGRSDKL
+1050 EQGSSDKL

-1064 GQDFCVAPSMPKV
+1064 GQDFCVAPTMLKV
-1077 RSVTATSAEVMW
+1077 RSITATSAEVTW

-1123 PSTQYVAKLE
+1123 PSTEYVAKLE

-1143 VPEGQEQNSAVIYF
+1143 VPEGQEQNSAVIHF

-1226 VDLSQLQMFQVCR
+1226 VDLSQLQMFQMCR

-1264 LRASHLSSPLDSAVS
+1264 LRASHHSSPLDSAVS
-1279 TTFTSRLPHGE
+1279 TTSTSRLPRGE
-1290 PRGSLPARSPPTHQS
+1290 PRGSLPAHSTHMHQT

-1310 RQKVP
+1310 QQKVP
-1315 TASSDAKL
+1315 PDSSDAKL
-1323 TDLSSSHDSSAQ
+1323 TDLSASHEDSPR
-1335 SLPEKASSPPHL
+1335 SLPEKASSPLYL
-1347 SSPGAS
+1347 SSPSAS
-1353 LVQEGTSPQ
+1353 LVQVLGTSPQ
-1362 GSDAA
+1362 GLDAA
-1367 QDMKC
+1367 QDKKC
-1372 LTVPPQQADSTV
+1372 LTVPPQQAGSTV
-1384 LPGEDAE
+1384 LPGEGTE
-1391 PVPPKEAELQGLGEG
+1391 PVPSREAELQGLGEG

-1412 QHVTKAPEVESLS
+1412 QSITKAPELESPS
-1425 NSSLKIPMDTCHA
+1425 NSLKIRMEACHA
-1438 CSVEE
+1438 CSMEE
-1443 SSKSPSSE
+1443 SPKGPSAE
-1451 GEKEANEK
+1451 REKEAKERR
-1459 HLSPEPLPS
+1459 LSPELLPS
-1468 SSQAEGTEGT
+1468 LSQAEGTEGT
-1478 FRDAN
+1478 FRDAGAG
-1483 TGSSCQEFLR
+1483 GSSCQEFLR
-1493 VSSGKEVMKEMS
+1493 LSPGKEVMKEMS

-1551 LEEKKWDQRAPC
+1551 LEEKKWDQREPC
-1563 YRENGEKMDL
+1563 YRENGEKA
-1573 CDTDSDEEI
+1573 
-1582 LERILELP
+1582 
-1590 LQMNHSKKLFSI
+1590 
-1602 PEVTEDEDED
+1602 
-1612 EDVKCVTEEKVD
+1612 
-1624 SQDSLETLTFHSGA
+1624 SG
-1638 TEKPLNI
+1638 N
-1645 KEPFRKADGS
+1645 
-1655 NTSTDL
+1655 
-1661 SAQTL
+1661 
-1666 WKEHGV
+1666 
-1672 KESRGD
+1672 
-1678 ADHVNPAFVQLAW
+1678 
-1691 SQKKTNWNQ
+1691 
-1700 ENDLMS
+1700 
-1706 GPGASPAWSKRKGN
+1706 KG
-1720 NYREKIRSR
+1720 
-1729 PEMGRKRQN
+1729 
-1738 NLMEHCSRLLG
+1738 
-1749 NCSQMGGGLYRAP
+1749 
-1762 SLREELNIVSSAG
+1762 
-1775 GKEEFDMYSR
+1775 
-1785 ARQGTL
+1785 
-1791 QKKHVKAMVSGFAE
+1791 
-1805 PTVRAR
+1805 
-1811 HCSSQRNLEI
+1811 
-1821 DIEYDSEDDQ
+1821 
-1831 DSTCASPP
+1831 
-1839 ESRLWP
+1839 
-1845 ERSQSRQGDWSDCSS
+1845 
-1860 QSEVAHIDGRRDLTR
+1860 
-1875 LEMMEEQSMEWAG
+1875 
-1888 SPSWHLQ
+1888 
-1895 SFCREKEAL
+1895 
-1904 RCESSSEEQGW
+1904 
-1915 ELDCKSPGWRR
+1915 
-1926 RLEHPLKGIHST
+1926 
-1938 SLHKRTSGS
+1938 
-1947 KDPRGQELPGTARQP
+1947 PRGQELPGAATWQG
-1962 PSRRGNRSIRRSQMQ
+1962 PSRRRNKSIRRSQMQ
-1977 KPFLSS
+1977 RPLLSS
-1983 PDPPRS
+1983 PGPPRS
-1989 TTSETSV
+1989 TASETSV
-1996 KDDGIRIFV
+1996 KEDGVRIFV

-2031 QILKVSGDKD
+2031 QILKVCGDKD

-2046 RGECAGREGYIPCN
+2046 RGECAGREGYVPCN

-2081 LPGNTPLESI
+2081 LPADTPMESI

-2113 KKGLDKQE
+2113 KKGLDKE
-2121 EYKSHPGQKHKDFEA
+2121 EKYKSHPGQKHQDFEA

-2167 SAGDVITVFG
+2167 SAGDIITVFG

-2192 RGLVPSNFLEAVTSD
+2192 RGLVPSNFLEAVPSD
-2207 GGMVEEPH
+2207 AGVVQELH
-2215 SKDKE
+2215 STDKE
-2220 TFPLSAESQLN
+2220 AFPLSAESQR
-2231 LHGSVDQSDSSPT
+2231 
-2244 PPPPPPSCLVM
+2244 M
-2255 GEQCPEQASLAVLKC
+2255 R
-2270 SDVPGQSKKKRGFFF
+2270 KRRVQ
-2285 KGKKL
+2285 
-2290 FKKLGTSKKN
+2290 